1 MANASTDL
9 DNAEAQCQLNNNN
22 TRLAG
27 SSGHWETEVTSS
39 KLFECSRI
47 KALAEERDA
56 VQKKTFTKWV
66 NSHLARVSCRI
77 ADLYNDLRDGY
88 MLTRLLEVLSG
99 EMLPRPTRGRM
110 RIHCLEN
117 VDKALQFLKEQRVHL
132 ENVGS
137 HDIVDGNHRLTLGLI
152 WTIILRFQIQVIKIE
167 CDDNRE
173 TRSAKD
179 ALLLWCQMKTAG
191 YSEVHIQN
199 FTTCWRDGLAFN
211 ALIHRH
217 RPDLIEF
224 HKLIRSNATY
234 NLQQAFN
241 IAEQNLGLT
250 KLLDPEDV
258 NTENPDEKSII
269 TYVVSY
275 YHYFSKMKAL
285 RVEGKRVGKV
295 LDNAIE
301 GQKMIDRYEALASE
315 LLEWIEKT
323 IGIISNQKFAN
334 SLTGV
339 QQQLQA
345 FTTYCTIEKP
355 IKFQE
360 KGNLEVLLF
369 TIQSKLRAN
378 NQKPYV
384 PHEGKLISDINKAW
398 ERLEKAE
405 HERGV
410 ALRQELIRQEK
421 LELLAQRFDHKTTMR
436 QAWLNENQ
444 RLVSQD
450 NFGYDLPAVEAA
462 MKKHEAIEADIS
474 SYEERIGVVVELAGE
489 METEGYYDIRRISAR
504 KENILG
510 QWSLLKELVV
520 GRKARL
526 EKNLALQKNF
536 QDMVYM
542 IDWMEDMQVQL
553 LSKDFGKH
561 LLEVDDLLQKHSLQ
575 EADII
580 VQAERVQT
588 LNTAALKF
596 TTIEGYQPCDPQV
609 ICNRVNHVSTCLEE
623 LKQLAAK
630 RRSEL
635 EESQHLWA
643 FFQEVEE
650 SEAWIREKSSILATQ
665 TCGKDLSSVLR
676 LLQKH
681 KTLAG
686 ELLARRSLLQQ
697 TMKKGKQILMEK
709 SFGTRD
715 IQERIMEVKGEW
727 KRLEDQAAQRLG
739 HLQEALNFFQFSTE
753 TDDLL
758 AWLQDA
764 YRLVSSEDFGHDEYS
779 TQSLLKK
786 HRGVREAVD
795 KHRLHVVTLRKH
807 MVALPLHYRELNEVQ
822 SRMGE
827 AEQLYAEV
835 AEVAVLRQQWLHD
848 ALAVY
853 LMFSEVNACE
863 VWIDEKEQWL
873 NKMEVPERLEDV
885 EVIAHRFESLDQ
897 EMNSLMGRILDV
909 NQIVQQLLD
918 SGHPSSTEVRGCQ
931 DHLNSRWNRIVEMV
945 EQKKDHLDSV
955 LRLQNYLLECAEI
968 KSQIQEKRK
977 AIDTT
982 QYVGSDLGG
991 VLALQRRLSTMEGAL
1006 AVLEP
1011 KLLHLQ
1017 QEAEELAIS
1026 HPAKAMEVLEPFE
1039 GISVEWEELKRTLQG
1054 CEDSL
1059 IVAGRLQQF
1068 IQDLDCFLT
1077 WLVQTQTA
1085 AASDELPNALEE
1097 AERLINCHAAL
1108 KEEIG
1113 RYEED
1118 YERLQAVN
1126 ELLEAEEAPLPYAA
1140 LQQWLQKLDVGWNKL
1155 LEMWESR
1162 REVLVQAHIFH
1173 LFLRD
1178 VKQAEAFLNN
1188 QESALAHIEL
1198 PTTVETVEAAIKK
1211 HKDFTTTMELN
1222 LHRIKAVIEAGE
1234 SLISQSNIYSDRIKE
1249 RVDTLANRGNQNRE
1263 LAQQWLERLN
1273 GQWGLQRLLQD
1284 CHELGDWVAEKML
1297 MARDTSRDETQK
1309 LHKKWLKHQA
1319 FMAELA
1325 QNKEW
1330 LEKIER
1336 EGQQLIQEKP
1346 ELSPVVRRKLGEIR
1360 ECWQDLES
1368 TTQAKARQL
1377 FEANRADL
1385 LVQSYTSLDHRLH
1398 QLEGQLCYVDQGQDL
1413 TSVNKQLKKLQ
1424 TMECQM
1430 EEWYKEVGE
1439 LQVAAASIPQ
1449 QGQVMDT
1456 VSERQA
1462 AVETRIVRL
1471 IEPLKE
1477 RRRILLASKE
1487 VHQVGRDLEDEI
1499 LWVQERLPAATS
1511 QEHGS
1516 SLQAVQQLMKK
1527 NQTLQRELQGHR
1539 ARVEDV
1545 LERANVI
1552 ASIRSPEA
1560 DCVRAG
1566 LEQLSRL
1573 WGLLW
1578 AETERRQLV
1587 LDAMYQA
1594 QQYYFDTAEVEAWL
1608 SEQELHMMNEE
1619 KGKDEPST
1627 LQLLKKHLALEQTIE
1642 DYAETIGLLSQQ
1654 CRQLLE
1660 MGHPDSEQISKRQS
1674 QMDRL
1679 YVSLKDLVEERKSR
1693 LEQQY
1698 WLYQLNHEVDELE
1711 QWIAEREV
1719 VASSPELGQ
1728 DFEHV
1733 TILQEK
1739 FTEFASETGSL
1750 GQERVTAVNQMVDE
1764 LIDYGHAEAATI
1776 AEWKDGVNE
1785 AWADLLEL
1793 METRAQMLAA
1803 SHQLHKFFAD
1813 CREVLAQIDDK
1824 QRRLPEVRARQ
1835 GGTANTSTLQRLMH
1849 SFEHDIQLLVTQVR
1863 QLQESAGQLRT
1874 IYAGQK
1880 AEAIA
1885 GREQEVMY
1893 CWKELLTSCEEC
1905 RVQITTATDKL
1916 RFFGVVRDQIMWM
1929 DSIIS
1934 QIGTGDNPSIPPSD
1948 IMGSGLS
1955 GPFRDVSSV
1964 EVLMNYHQSL
1974 KSEVEARSKS
1984 VLQCVEMGKTLLAAR
1999 NPAAEE
2005 IKEKLDTVVAKQYEL
2020 SEKWDKHWEVLQH
2033 MLEVHQFAQEAVV
2046 AEAWLTAQEPFI
2058 NSKELGASVDEVEQL
2073 IRRHEA
2079 FRKAAAT
2086 WEERFSSLRRLTTV
2100 EKMKAEQSKL
2110 PPTPLL
2116 GRKVFLDPQETS
2128 PARSQGSPLMRR
2140 IIYEQAEPRAE
2151 RPPQEPSPS
2160 YVARRLGSTV
2170 ANYTPIM
2177 NGSSSYRSSLE
2188 ARTIPEMGGVVGGV
2202 VGVAA
2207 SLGTAAMEARGVA
2220 TNLGT
2225 TAAMEVR
2232 GVAAGLGT
2240 ASSEASGLAA
2250 GLVTPAVEAKGIA
2263 ASLVTGA
2270 AAAVE
2275 VKASQY
2281 LRQPK
2286 IKHMDDMVTP
2296 MLVACRLEKAREK
2309 EVREREQRE
2318 RERDIVLM
2326 EPAPVMPVMAE
2337 VVLQEMGREGMGRER
2352 LNSEPSSRD
2361 HRAGSSRSEPQ
2372 QRDRDRDSRDSRDS
2386 HREARLERQHS
2397 SEALMIQARRDELP
2411 QEVWRERAERKE
2423 RKLERQTSSE
2433 QEGHGHEGRRKDRHR
2448 TERQE
2453 SSEHDTAK
2461 EQSDRR
2467 STEKRSG
2474 GQTLFDI
2481 VEQLKEREAA
2491 TARGEVPK
2499 VPNGVPEKSSGRPD
2513 RPRARDRPKPRRRPR
2528 PKDPSAGE
2536 ATTTRRSRSAPEP
2549 GMAQSVSPSVPQPPS
2564 HTAHHEG
2571 FLFRKLDIETMRKSS
2586 NSRSWVNLYCVLN
2599 KGEIGFYKD
2608 AKNTTT
2614 PYNNEPMLNLGH
2626 CHCDVTLGYKK
2637 KKNVFTLK
2645 TKDGSEFLFH
2655 AKDESQDDLKAWTTN
2670 INKSIAEHE
2679 EIAKWG
2685 QTQPTTSSTDEGT
2698 RRDGSKA
2705 DNKSERGEKSDR
2717 GERPERAER
2726 SERSD
2731 KGETKSDTKRSEKS
2745 SKKK

>member
-1 MANASTDL
+1 EAGAMANASTDL
-9 DNAEAQCQLNNNN
+9 DNAEAQRQLNNNN
-22 TRLAG
+22 RPASTG
-27 SSGHWETEVTSS
+27 FWETETTSA

-47 KALAEERDA
+47 KALADERDA

-77 ADLYNDLRDGY
+77 SDLYNDLRDGY
-88 MLTRLLEVLSG
+88 MLIRLLEVLSG
-99 EMLPRPTRGRM
+99 ELLPRPTRGRM

-167 CDDNRE
+167 TEDNRE

-191 YSEVHIQN
+191 YPEVNIHN

-224 HKLIRSNATY
+224 HKLTRSNATH

-241 IAEQNLGLT
+241 TAEQSLGLT

-285 RVEGKRVGKV
+285 IVEGKRIGKV

-301 GQKMIDRYEALASE
+301 AEKIVRRYEALASD
-315 LLEWIEKT
+315 LLEWIERT
-323 IGIISNQKFAN
+323 ISIISNQKFAN
-334 SLTGV
+334 SLSGV

-355 IKFQE
+355 NKFQE

-378 NQKPYV
+378 NQKPYM
-384 PHEGKLISDINKAW
+384 PHDGKLISDINKAW

-410 ALRQELIRQEK
+410 SLRKELIRQEK

-462 MKKHEAIEADIS
+462 MKKHEAIEADIW
-474 SYEERIGVVVELAGE
+474 SYEERISVVVELATE
-489 METEGYYDIRRISAR
+489 MESEGYYDIRRILAR
-504 KENILG
+504 KENIYG

-526 EKNLALQKNF
+526 EKNLALQKTF
-536 QDMVYM
+536 QEMVYM
-542 IDWMEDMQVQL
+542 IDWMEEMQL
-553 LSKDFGKH
+553 LSKDYGKH
-561 LLEVDDLLQKHSLQ
+561 LLEVEDMLQKQSLQ
-575 EADII
+575 EADISI
-580 VQAERVQT
+580 QADRVQT

-609 ICNRVNHVSTCLEE
+609 ICNRVNHVNTCLEE

-630 RRSEL
+630 RRLEL
-635 EESQHLWA
+635 EDSRELWA

-650 SEAWIREKSSILATQ
+650 SENWIREKTSILATQ
-665 TCGKDLSSVLR
+665 SCGKDLSSVLR

-681 KTLAG
+681 KTVAG
-686 ELLARRSLLQQ
+686 ELLARRALLQQ
-697 TMKKGKQILMEK
+697 TMKKGKQILTQK
-709 SFGTRD
+709 SFGTAG
-715 IQERIMEVKGEW
+715 IQERLMEVKADW
-727 KRLEDQAAQRLG
+727 KRLEDQATQRLCN
-739 HLQEALNFFQFSTE
+739 LQEALDFFQFSTE

-786 HRGVREAVD
+786 HRGVRESVD
-795 KHRLHVVTLRKH
+795 KHRVQVVGLRKH
-807 MVALPLHYRELNEVQ
+807 MVALPMHYRELDEVRA
-822 SRMGE
+822 RM
-827 AEQLYAEV
+827 AETEQFYTEV

-853 LMFSEVNACE
+853 RMFSEVNACE

-873 NKMEVPERLEDV
+873 NRMEVPERLEDV

-931 DHLNSRWNRIVEMV
+931 DHLNSRWNRIVELV
-945 EQKKDHLDSV
+945 EQKKDHLDSI
-955 LRLQNYLLECAEI
+955 LRIQNYLLECTEI
-968 KSQIQEKRK
+968 KSQIQDKRK
-977 AIDTT
+977 AIDAT
-982 QYVGSDLGG
+982 QYVGSDLGS

-1017 QEAEELAIS
+1017 EEAEELATS
-1026 HPAKAMEVLEPFE
+1026 HPDKAVDILVPFE

-1059 IVAGRLQQF
+1059 TVAGRLQQF
-1068 IQDLDCFLT
+1068 IQDLDSFLT

-1085 AASDELPNALEE
+1085 AASDELPNALED
-1097 AERLINCHAAL
+1097 AERLINQHAAL

-1126 ELLEAEEAPLPYAA
+1126 ELLETDEAPLPHGA
-1140 LQQWLQKLDVGWNKL
+1140 LQQWLHKLDVGWNKL

-1188 QESALAHIEL
+1188 QESALAHVEL

-1211 HKDFTTTMELN
+1211 HKDFTTTMEIN

-1234 SLISQSNIYSDRIKE
+1234 SLISQNNIYSERIRE
-1249 RVDTLANRGNQNRE
+1249 RVDLLANRGNQNRE
-1263 LAQQWLERLN
+1263 HAQQWLRKLN
-1273 GQWGLQRLLQD
+1273 DQWEHQRFLQD
-1284 CHELGDWVAEKML
+1284 CHEIGDWVAEKML
-1297 MARDTSRDETQK
+1297 MARDTSCDEAQK
-1309 LHKKWLKHQA
+1309 LHKKWLKHQT

-1330 LEKIER
+1330 LDKIEK
-1336 EGQQLIQEKP
+1336 EGQRLMQEKP
-1346 ELSPVVRRKLGEIR
+1346 DMSALVKKKLEEIR

-1385 LVQSYTSLDHRLH
+1385 LVQNYSNLDQRLE
-1398 QLEGQLCYVDQGQDL
+1398 QLEGQLSHVDYGQDL
-1413 TSVNKQLKKLQ
+1413 TTVNKQLKKLQ

-1439 LQVAAASIPQ
+1439 LQAQAASIPQ
-1449 QGQVMDT
+1449 QGQVEK

-1462 AVETRIVRL
+1462 GVETRIVRL

-1499 LWVQERLPAATS
+1499 LWIQERLPVATS
-1511 QEHGS
+1511 QEHGT

-1527 NQTLQRELQGHR
+1527 NQSLQRELQGHR
-1539 ARVEDV
+1539 GRVEDV
-1545 LERANVI
+1545 LERAGVI

-1560 DCVRAG
+1560 DSIRAG
-1566 LEQLSRL
+1566 MEQLHQL
-1573 WGLLW
+1573 WEVLW
-1578 AETERRQLV
+1578 TETEHRQLR
-1587 LDAMYQA
+1587 LDVMYQA
-1594 QQYYFDTAEVEAWL
+1594 QQFYFDAGEVEAWL

-1619 KGKDEPST
+1619 TGKDEAST
-1627 LQLLKKHLALEQTIE
+1627 LQLLKKQLALEQTIE
-1642 DYAETIGLLSQQ
+1642 DYAETIGMLSQ
-1654 CRQLLE
+1654 
-1660 MGHPDSEQISKRQS
+1660 HEQISKHQS
-1674 QMDRL
+1674 QIDRL
-1679 YVSLKDLVEERKSR
+1679 YVSLKDLAEERKSR

-1698 WLYQLNHEVDELE
+1698 WLYQLNREVDELE

-1719 VASSPELGQ
+1719 IASSTELGQ

-1739 FTEFASETGSL
+1739 FTEFAAETGSL

-1764 LIDYGHAEAATI
+1764 LIDYGHADAATI

-1793 METRAQMLAA
+1793 METRGQMLAA
-1803 SHQLHKFFAD
+1803 SHQLHKFFSD
-1813 CREVLAQIDDK
+1813 CREVYTQH
-1824 QRRLPEVRARQ
+1824 LPDM
-1835 GGTANTSTLQRLMH
+1835 TASTLTAVTETTA
-1849 SFEHDIQLLVTQVR
+1849 SFF
-1863 QLQESAGQLRT
+1863 ESAAQLRT
-1874 IYAGQK
+1874 VYAGEK

-1885 GREQEVMY
+1885 MQEHEVMQA
-1893 CWKELLTSCEEC
+1893 WKELLISCEDC
-1905 RVQITTATDKL
+1905 RMQITTATDKL
-1916 RFFGVVRDQIMWM
+1916 RFFGMVRDQLIAL
-1929 DSIIS
+1929 
-1934 QIGTGDNPSIPPSD
+1934 
-1948 IMGSGLS
+1948 MGYGLS
-1955 GPFRDVSSV
+1955 GTCRDVSSV

-1974 KSEVEARSKS
+1974 KSEVEARNKS
-1984 VLQCVEMGKTLLAAR
+1984 VLQCIEMGKTLLAAR
-1999 NPAAEE
+1999 NPASEE
-2005 IKEKLDTVVAKQYEL
+2005 IKEKLEKVLAKQQEL
-2020 SEKWDKHWEVLQH
+2020 TEKWDKHWEELQH

-2046 AEAWLTAQEPFI
+2046 AEAWLTAQEPFLS
-2058 NSKELGASVDEVEQL
+2058 SKELGGSVDEVEQL

-2100 EKMKAEQSKL
+2100 
-2110 PPTPLL
+2110 
-2116 GRKVFLDPQETS
+2116 RETS
-2128 PARSQGSPLMRR
+2128 QPN
-2140 IIYEQAEPRAE
+2140 PR
-2151 RPPQEPSPS
+2151 
-2160 YVARRLGSTV
+2160 
-2170 ANYTPIM
+2170 
-2177 NGSSSYRSSLE
+2177 
-2188 ARTIPEMGGVVGGV
+2188 
-2202 VGVAA
+2202 
-2207 SLGTAAMEARGVA
+2207 
-2220 TNLGT
+2220 
-2225 TAAMEVR
+2225 VR
-2232 GVAAGLGT
+2232 GIQSCSRMALAEF
-2240 ASSEASGLAA
+2240 SSNMEYWDCWS
-2250 GLVTPAVEAKGIA
+2250 
-2263 ASLVTGA
+2263 
-2270 AAAVE
+2270 
-2275 VKASQY
+2275 
-2281 LRQPK
+2281 
-2286 IKHMDDMVTP
+2286 
-2296 MLVACRLEKAREK
+2296 
-2309 EVREREQRE
+2309 
-2318 RERDIVLM
+2318 ERDGRGG
-2326 EPAPVMPVMAE
+2326 APGARWRKGTPK
-2337 VVLQEMGREGMGRER
+2337 
-2352 LNSEPSSRD
+2352 
-2361 HRAGSSRSEPQ
+2361 
-2372 QRDRDRDSRDSRDS
+2372 QRGGRDSWS
-2386 HREARLERQHS
+2386 
-2397 SEALMIQARRDELP
+2397 
-2411 QEVWRERAERKE
+2411 V
-2423 RKLERQTSSE
+2423 
-2433 QEGHGHEGRRKDRHR
+2433 HGV
-2448 TERQE
+2448 
-2453 SSEHDTAK
+2453 
-2461 EQSDRR
+2461 
-2467 STEKRSG
+2467 
-2474 GQTLFDI
+2474 I
-2481 VEQLKEREAA
+2481 WV
-2491 TARGEVPK
+2491 VM
-2499 VPNGVPEKSSGRPD
+2499 VKSS
-2513 RPRARDRPKPRRRPR
+2513 AF
-2528 PKDPSAGE
+2528 
-2536 ATTTRRSRSAPEP
+2536 
-2549 GMAQSVSPSVPQPPS
+2549 SPT
-2564 HTAHHEG
+2564 HY
-2571 FLFRKLDIETMRKSS
+2571 
-2586 NSRSWVNLYCVLN
+2586 SRSWVNLYCVLN
-2599 KGEIGFYKD
+2599 KGELGFYKD
-2608 AKNTTT
+2608 AKNTST
-2614 PYNNEPMLNLGH
+2614 PYNNEPLINLSR
-2626 CHCDVTLGYKK
+2626 CACDINSGYKK

-2645 TKDGSEFLFH
+2645 TNDGSEFLFH
-2655 AKDESQDDLKAWTTN
+2655 AKDEVSCFFFNHPNFHIYFQFCANFGPTL
-2670 INKSIAEHE
+2670 IQS
-2679 EIAKWG
+2679 G
-2685 QTQPTTSSTDEGT
+2685 QTHPTTSSTDEGT
-2698 RRDGSKA
+2698 RRDGSRA
-2705 DNKSERGEKSDR
+2705 GGSERGEKSDR
-2717 GERPERAER
+2717 ADGG
-2726 SERSD
+2726 SVRSD
-2731 KGETKSDTKRSEKS
+2731 KGEKPEKKTG
-2745 SKKK
+2745 KKK

>member
-1 MANASTDL
+1 
-9 DNAEAQCQLNNNN
+9 
-22 TRLAG
+22 
-27 SSGHWETEVTSS
+27 
-39 KLFECSRI
+39 
-47 KALAEERDA
+47 
-56 VQKKTFTKWV
+56 
-66 NSHLARVSCRI
+66 
-77 ADLYNDLRDGY
+77 
-88 MLTRLLEVLSG
+88 
-99 EMLPRPTRGRM
+99 
-110 RIHCLEN
+110 
-117 VDKALQFLKEQRVHL
+117 
-132 ENVGS
+132 
-137 HDIVDGNHRLTLGLI
+137 
-152 WTIILRFQIQVIKIE
+152 
-167 CDDNRE
+167 
-173 TRSAKD
+173 
-179 ALLLWCQMKTAG
+179 MKTAG
-191 YSEVHIQN
+191 YPEVNIHN

-224 HKLIRSNATY
+224 HKLTRSNATH

-241 IAEQNLGLT
+241 IAEQSLGLT

-285 RVEGKRVGKV
+285 IVEGKRIGKV

-301 GQKMIDRYEALASE
+301 AEKIIRRYEALASD
-315 LLEWIEKT
+315 LLEWIERT
-323 IGIISNQKFAN
+323 ISIISNQKFAN
-334 SLTGV
+334 SLSGV

-384 PHEGKLISDINKAW
+384 PHDGKLISDINKAW

-410 ALRQELIRQEK
+410 ALRKELIRQEK

-462 MKKHEAIEADIS
+462 MKKHEAIEADIL
-474 SYEERIGVVVELAGE
+474 SYEERISVVVELATE
-489 METEGYYDIRRISAR
+489 MESEGYYDIRRISAR

-510 QWSLLKELVV
+510 QWTLLKELVV

-526 EKNLALQKNF
+526 EKNLALQKTF
-536 QDMVYM
+536 QEMVYM
-542 IDWMEDMQVQL
+542 IDWMEEMQVKL
-553 LSKDFGKH
+553 LSKDYGKH
-561 LLEVDDLLQKHSLQ
+561 LLEVEDMLQKQSLQ
-575 EADII
+575 EADISI
-580 VQAERVQT
+580 QAERVQT

-609 ICNRVNHVSTCLEE
+609 ICNRVNHVNTCLEE

-630 RRSEL
+630 RRLEL
-635 EESQHLWA
+635 EDSRELWA

-650 SEAWIREKSSILATQ
+650 SEAWIREKTSILATQ
-665 TCGKDLSSVLR
+665 SCGKDLSSVLR

-686 ELLARRSLLQQ
+686 ELLARRALLQQ
-697 TMKKGKQILMEK
+697 TMKKGKQILTQK
-709 SFGTRD
+709 SFGTAG
-715 IQERIMEVKGEW
+715 IQERLMEAKAEW
-727 KRLEDQAAQRLG
+727 KRLEDQAAQRLCN
-739 HLQEALNFFQFSTE
+739 LQEALDFFQFSTE

-758 AWLQDA
+758 AWLQDT

-786 HRGVREAVD
+786 HRGVRESID
-795 KHRLHVVTLRKH
+795 KHRVQVVGLRKH
-807 MVALPLHYRELNEVQ
+807 MVALPLYYRELDEVRA
-822 SRMGE
+822 RMSE
-827 AEQLYAEV
+827 TEQLYTEV

-853 LMFSEVNACE
+853 RMFSEVNACE

-873 NKMEVPERLEDV
+873 NQIEVPERLEDV

-931 DHLNSRWNRIVEMV
+931 DHLNSRWNRIVELV
-945 EQKKDHLDSV
+945 EQKKDHLDSI
-955 LRLQNYLLECAEI
+955 LRIQNYLLECTEI
-968 KSQIQEKRK
+968 KSQIQDKRK
-977 AIDTT
+977 AIDAT
-982 QYVGSDLGG
+982 QYVGSDLGS

-1011 KLLHLQ
+1011 KLLRLQ
-1017 QEAEELAIS
+1017 EDAEELATS
-1026 HPAKAMEVLEPFE
+1026 HPDKAVDILVPFE

-1059 IVAGRLQQF
+1059 TVAGRLQQF
-1068 IQDLDCFLT
+1068 IQDLDSFLT

-1085 AASDELPNALEE
+1085 AASDELPNALED
-1097 AERLINCHAAL
+1097 AERLINQHAAL

-1126 ELLEAEEAPLPYAA
+1126 ELLESEEAPLPHGA
-1140 LQQWLQKLDVGWNKL
+1140 LQQWLHKLDVGWNKL

-1188 QESALAHIEL
+1188 QESALAHVEL

-1234 SLISQSNIYSDRIKE
+1234 SLISQNNIYSERIRE
-1249 RVDTLANRGNQNRE
+1249 RVDLLANRGNQNRE
-1263 LAQQWLERLN
+1263 HAKQWLHKLN
-1273 GQWGLQRLLQD
+1273 DQWELQRFLQD
-1284 CHELGDWVAEKML
+1284 CHEIGDWVAEKML
-1297 MARDTSRDETQK
+1297 MARDTSHDETQK
-1309 LHKKWLKHQA
+1309 LHKKWLKHQT

-1330 LEKIER
+1330 LDKIES
-1336 EGQQLIQEKP
+1336 EGQRLMQEKP
-1346 ELSPVVRRKLGEIR
+1346 ELSALVKKKLEEIR

-1385 LVQSYTSLDHRLH
+1385 LVQSYSSLDQRLE
-1398 QLEGQLCYVDQGQDL
+1398 QLEGQLAHVDYGQDL
-1413 TSVNKQLKKLQ
+1413 TTVNKQLKKLQ
-1424 TMECQM
+1424 TMECHM
-1430 EEWYKEVGE
+1430 EQWYKEVGD
-1439 LQVAAASIPQ
+1439 LQAQAASIPQ
-1449 QGQVMDT
+1449 QGEVMEK
-1456 VSERQA
+1456 VSEKQVG
-1462 AVETRIVRL
+1462 VETRIVRL

-1499 LWVQERLPAATS
+1499 LWIQERLPMATS
-1511 QEHGS
+1511 QEHGT

-1527 NQTLQRELQGHR
+1527 NQSLQKELHGHR

-1545 LERANVI
+1545 LERAGVI

-1560 DCVRAG
+1560 DSIRDG
-1566 LEQLSRL
+1566 MEQLHHL
-1573 WGLLW
+1573 WEVLW
-1578 AETERRQLV
+1578 AETERRQLM

-1594 QQYYFDTAEVEAWL
+1594 QQYYFDVGEVEAWL

-1619 KGKDEPST
+1619 TGKDEAST
-1627 LQLLKKHLALEQTIE
+1627 LQLLKKQLALEQTIE

-1660 MGHPDSEQISKRQS
+1660 LGHPDCEQISKRQS
-1674 QMDRL
+1674 QIDRL

-1698 WLYQLNHEVDELE
+1698 WLFQLNREVDELE

-1719 VASSPELGQ
+1719 IASSTELGQ

-1739 FTEFASETGSL
+1739 FTEFAAETGSL

-1764 LIDYGHAEAATI
+1764 LIDYGHADAATI

-1793 METRAQMLAA
+1793 METRGQMLAA
-1803 SHQLHKFFAD
+1803 SHQLHKFFSD
-1813 CREVLAQIDDK
+1813 CREVFAQIEDK
-1824 QRRLPEVRARQ
+1824 QRRLPEVRACQ
-1835 GGTANTSTLQRLMH
+1835 GGTSNTSTLQRLMQT
-1849 SFEHDIQLLVTQVR
+1849 FEHDIQLLVAQVR
-1863 QLQESAGQLRT
+1863 QLQESAAQLRT
-1874 IYAGQK
+1874 VYAGEK

-1885 GREQEVMY
+1885 MQEHEVMQA
-1893 CWKELLTSCEEC
+1893 WKELLISCEDC
-1905 RVQITTATDKL
+1905 RMQITTATDKL
-1916 RFFGVVRDQIMWM
+1916 RFFGMVRDQLMWM
-1929 DSIIS
+1929 DSIIC
-1934 QIGTGDNPSIPPSD
+1934 QIGTGEKPSSFLRAL
-1948 IMGSGLS
+1948 MGYGLS
-1955 GPFRDVSSV
+1955 GACRDVSSV

-1974 KSEVEARSKS
+1974 KSEVEARNKS
-1984 VLQCVEMGKTLLAAR
+1984 VLQCIEMGKTLLAAR
-1999 NPAAEE
+1999 NPASEE
-2005 IKEKLDTVVAKQYEL
+2005 IKEKLEKVLAKQQEL
-2020 SEKWDKHWEVLQH
+2020 TEKWDRHWEELQQ

-2058 NSKELGASVDEVEQL
+2058 SSNELGGSVDEVEQL

-2100 EKMKAEQSKL
+2100 EKIKAEQSKL

-2116 GRKVFLDPQETS
+2116 GRKVFLDPQDSS
-2128 PARSQGSPLMRR
+2128 PARSSPSSIIRQT
-2140 IIYEQAEPRAE
+2140 IYEQGDARLE
-2151 RPPQEPSPS
+2151 RITPQPSPS
-2160 YVARRLGSTV
+2160 SVARRLGSTV

-2177 NGSSSYRSSLE
+2177 NGAATYRLQE
-2188 ARTIPEMGGVVGGV
+2188 ARNAGIV
-2202 VGVAA
+2202 
-2207 SLGTAAMEARGVA
+2207 
-2220 TNLGT
+2220 
-2225 TAAMEVR
+2225 

-2240 ASSEASGLAA
+2240 AMEHK
-2250 GLVTPAVEAKGIA
+2250 VTQLRAEFKAQTSHQKIEHIH
-2263 ASLVTGA
+2263 
-2270 AAAVE
+2270 E
-2275 VKASQY
+2275 VVHP
-2281 LRQPK
+2281 L
-2286 IKHMDDMVTP
+2286 
-2296 MLVACRLEKAREK
+2296 LE
-2309 EVREREQRE
+2309 RE
-2318 RERDIVLM
+2318 RERYH
-2326 EPAPVMPVMAE
+2326 ENVMAE
-2337 VVLQEMGREGMGRER
+2337 VVLQEPGGGRER
-2352 LNSEPSSRD
+2352 LNSVVGGS
-2361 HRAGSSRSEPQ
+2361 GSSRSELLVEQHPPP
-2372 QRDRDRDSRDSRDS
+2372 
-2386 HREARLERQHS
+2386 RESRLERQLS
-2397 SEALMIQARRDELP
+2397 TEQLIQARRDELP
-2411 QEVWRERAERKE
+2411 QEVWRERAERAE
-2423 RKLERQTSSE
+2423 RRLERQTSSE
-2433 QEGHGHEGRRKDRHR
+2433 QEGHEVRRRDRHR
-2448 TERQE
+2448 LERQE
-2453 SSEHDTAK
+2453 SSEHEAR

-2467 STEKRSG
+2467 SGGGEKRS
-2474 GQTLFDI
+2474 TLAEI
-2481 VEQLKEREAA
+2481 VEQLQEREAA
-2491 TARGEVPK
+2491 QARGEIPRL
-2499 VPNGVPEKSSGRPD
+2499 PNGLPEKSSRPD

-2528 PKDPSAGE
+2528 PKETTAGE
-2536 ATTTRRSRSAPEP
+2536 TRRSRSAP
-2549 GMAQSVSPSVPQPPS
+2549 AQSSPPVPLPPT
-2564 HTAHHEG
+2564 HTAQHEG
-2571 FLFRKLDIETMRKSS
+2571 FLFRKIDIDGQKKSS

-2599 KGEIGFYKD
+2599 KGELGFYKD

-2614 PYNNEPMLNLGH
+2614 PYNNEPLINLSR
-2626 CHCDVTLGYKK
+2626 CACDINNGYKK

-2655 AKDESQDDLKAWTTN
+2655 AKDEDDLKIWIT
-2670 INKSIAEHE
+2670 SITASISEHE
-2679 EIAKWG
+2679 EIAKRG
-2685 QTQPTTSSTDEGT
+2685 QTHPTTSSTDEGT
-2698 RRDGSKA
+2698 RRDGSRA
-2705 DNKSERGEKSDR
+2705 GGSERGEKSDR
-2717 GERPERAER
+2717 ADGG
-2726 SERSD
+2726 SVRSD
-2731 KGETKSDTKRSEKS
+2731 KGEKPEKKTG
-2745 SKKK
+2745 KKK

>member
-1 MANASTDL
+1 MASASTDL
-9 DNAEAQCQLNNNN
+9 DNAEAQRQLNNNN
-22 TRLAG
+22 RPTSTG
-27 SSGHWETEVTSS
+27 FWETETTSS

-47 KALAEERDA
+47 KALADERDA

-66 NSHLARVSCRI
+66 NAHLARVSCRI
-77 ADLYNDLRDGY
+77 SDLYNDLRDGY

-99 EMLPRPTRGRM
+99 ELLPRPTRGRM

-167 CDDNRE
+167 TEDNRE

-191 YSEVHIQN
+191 YPEVNIHN

-224 HKLIRSNATY
+224 HKLTRSNATH

-241 IAEQNLGLT
+241 IAEQSLGLA

-285 RVEGKRVGKV
+285 IVEGKRIGKV

-301 GQKMIDRYEALASE
+301 AEKVIQRYDALASE

-323 IGIISNQKFAN
+323 ISIISNQKFAN

-410 ALRQELIRQEK
+410 ALRKELIRQEK

-474 SYEERIGVVVELAGE
+474 SYEERIGVVVELAAE
-489 METEGYYDIRRISAR
+489 MEAEGYYDIRRILAR

-520 GRKARL
+520 GRKTRL
-526 EKNLALQKNF
+526 EKNLALQKTF
-536 QDMVYM
+536 QEMVYM
-542 IDWMEDMQVQL
+542 IDWMEEMQVQL
-553 LSKDFGKH
+553 LSKDYGKH
-561 LLEVDDLLQKHSLQ
+561 LLEVEDLLQKHGLQ
-575 EADII
+575 EADIS

-623 LKQLAAK
+623 LKQLAGK

-635 EESQHLWA
+635 EDSRELWA

-650 SEAWIREKSSILATQ
+650 SEVWIREKTSILATQ
-665 TCGKDLSSVLR
+665 SCGKDLSSVLR

-681 KTLAG
+681 KGLAG
-686 ELLARRSLLQQ
+686 ELLARRALLQQ
-697 TMKKGKQILMEK
+697 TMKKGKQILTQK
-709 SFGTRD
+709 SFGTAG
-715 IQERIMEVKGEW
+715 IQERLMDVKGEW
-727 KRLEDQAAQRLG
+727 RRLEDQAAQRLG
-739 HLQEALNFFQFSTE
+739 HLQEALNFFQFTAE
-753 TDDLL
+753 MDDLL
-758 AWLQDA
+758 AWLQDE

-786 HRGVREAVD
+786 HRSVREDID
-795 KHRLHVVTLRKH
+795 KHRLHVVALHKH
-807 MVALPLHYRELNEVQ
+807 MVALPLQYRELEEVQ
-822 SRMGE
+822 MRLGE
-827 AEQLYAEV
+827 VEQLYTEV

-853 LMFSEVNACE
+853 RMFSEVNACE
-863 VWIDEKEQWL
+863 VWIDEKEQWM
-873 NKMEVPERLEDV
+873 NRMEVPERLEDM
-885 EVIAHRFESLDQ
+885 EVVAHRFESLDQ

-931 DHLNSRWNRIVEMV
+931 DHLNSRWNHMV
-945 EQKKDHLDSV
+945 ELVEHKKDHLDSN
-955 LRLQNYLLECAEI
+955 LRIQNYLLECTEI

-977 AIDTT
+977 AIDAT
-982 QYVGSDLGG
+982 QYVGSDLGS

-1011 KLLHLQ
+1011 KLIHLQ
-1017 QEAEELAIS
+1017 QEAEELATS
-1026 HPAKAMEVLEPFE
+1026 HPNKAMEILVPFE

-1059 IVAGRLQQF
+1059 TVAGRLQQF
-1068 IQDLDCFLT
+1068 IQDLDSFLT

-1085 AASDELPNALEE
+1085 AASDELPNTLEE
-1097 AERLINCHAAL
+1097 AERLINLHAAL

-1126 ELLEAEEAPLPYAA
+1126 ELLESEDAPLPYAA
-1140 LQQWLQKLDVGWNKL
+1140 LQQWLRKLDVGWNKL

-1188 QESALAHIEL
+1188 QESALAHVEL
-1198 PTTVETVEAAIKK
+1198 PTTVETVEGAIKK
-1211 HKDFTTTMELN
+1211 HKEFTTTMELN

-1234 SLISQSNIYSDRIKE
+1234 SLISQSNIYSERIRE
-1249 RVDTLANRGNQNRE
+1249 RVDLLAIRGNQNRE
-1263 LAQQWLERLN
+1263 LAQQWLSKLN
-1273 GQWGLQRLLQD
+1273 DQWELQRFLQD

-1297 MARDTSRDETQK
+1297 MAREASRDETQK

-1330 LEKIER
+1330 LDKIEK
-1336 EGQQLIQEKP
+1336 EGQKLMQEKP
-1346 ELSPVVRRKLGEIR
+1346 ELSSVVQQKLSEIR
-1360 ECWQDLES
+1360 ECWLDLES

-1377 FEANRADL
+1377 FESSRADL
-1385 LVQSYTSLDHRLH
+1385 LAQSYSSLDQRLQH
-1398 QLEGQLCYVDQGQDL
+1398 LEGQLAHEDYGQDL

-1424 TMECQM
+1424 
-1430 EEWYKEVGE
+1430 
-1439 LQVAAASIPQ
+1439 
-1449 QGQVMDT
+1449 
-1456 VSERQA
+1456 VSERWRTRWNSGIRKLETCRSRLRPSLSRS

-1499 LWVQERLPAATS
+1499 LWVQERLPMATL

-1527 NQTLQRELQGHR
+1527 NQSLQRELEGHR
-1539 ARVEDV
+1539 GRVEDV
-1545 LERANVI
+1545 LERAAVI

-1560 DCVRAG
+1560 ECVRAG
-1566 LEQLSRL
+1566 MEQLQQL
-1573 WGLLW
+1573 WEMLW
-1578 AETERRQLV
+1578 VETERRQLN

-1594 QQYYFDTAEVEAWL
+1594 QQYYFDITEVEAWL

-1627 LQLLKKHLALEQTIE
+1627 LQLLKKHLVLEQTIE

-1660 MGHPDSEQISKRQS
+1660 IGHPDSEQISKRQS
-1674 QMDRL
+1674 QIDRL
-1679 YVSLKDLVEERKSR
+1679 YVSLKDLVEERKCG

-1698 WLYQLNHEVDELE
+1698 WLFQLNREVDELE
-1711 QWIAEREV
+1711 QWIAEREMT
-1719 VASSPELGQ
+1719 ASSTELGQ

-1739 FTEFASETGSL
+1739 FTDFASETGRL
-1750 GQERVTAVNQMVDE
+1750 GQERVTAVNHMVDE
-1764 LIDYGHAEAATI
+1764 LIDYGHTDAATI

-1793 METRAQMLAA
+1793 IETRAQMLAA
-1803 SHQLHKFFAD
+1803 SHQLHKFFSD

-1824 QRRLPEVRARQ
+1824 QRRLPEVRALQ
-1835 GGTANTSTLQRLMH
+1835 DGSTNTSALQRLMKT
-1849 SFEHDIQLLVTQVR
+1849 FEHDIQLLVGQVR
-1863 QLQESAGQLRT
+1863 QLQESAAQLRT
-1874 IYAGQK
+1874 VYAGEK

-1885 GREQEVMY
+1885 LREHEVMQT
-1893 CWKELLTSCEEC
+1893 WKELLISCEEC

-1916 RFFGVVRDQIMWM
+1916 RFFGMVRDQLMWM
-1929 DSIIS
+1929 DSIIC
-1934 QIGTGDNPSIPPSD
+1934 QIGTGEKP
-1948 IMGSGLS
+1948 
-1955 GPFRDVSSV
+1955 RDVSSV

-1974 KSEVEARSKS
+1974 KSEVEVRNKS
-1984 VLQCVEMGKTLLAAR
+1984 MLQCIEMGKTLLAAR
-1999 NPAAEE
+1999 NPASEE
-2005 IKEKLDTVVAKQYEL
+2005 IKEKLEKVLAKQREL
-2020 SEKWDKHWEVLQH
+2020 TEKWDKHWEELQH

-2058 NSKELGASVDEVEQL
+2058 NSQELGGSVDEVEQL

-2100 EKMKAEQSKL
+2100 RVQTDRTLA
-2110 PPTPLL
+2110 
-2116 GRKVFLDPQETS
+2116 
-2128 PARSQGSPLMRR
+2128 ASPLPGHF
-2140 IIYEQAEPRAE
+2140 IGNNQIPR
-2151 RPPQEPSPS
+2151 
-2160 YVARRLGSTV
+2160 L
-2170 ANYTPIM
+2170 
-2177 NGSSSYRSSLE
+2177 
-2188 ARTIPEMGGVVGGV
+2188 
-2202 VGVAA
+2202 
-2207 SLGTAAMEARGVA
+2207 
-2220 TNLGT
+2220 
-2225 TAAMEVR
+2225 
-2232 GVAAGLGT
+2232 
-2240 ASSEASGLAA
+2240 
-2250 GLVTPAVEAKGIA
+2250 
-2263 ASLVTGA
+2263 
-2270 AAAVE
+2270 
-2275 VKASQY
+2275 
-2281 LRQPK
+2281 
-2286 IKHMDDMVTP
+2286 
-2296 MLVACRLEKAREK
+2296 
-2309 EVREREQRE
+2309 
-2318 RERDIVLM
+2318 
-2326 EPAPVMPVMAE
+2326 
-2337 VVLQEMGREGMGRER
+2337 
-2352 LNSEPSSRD
+2352 
-2361 HRAGSSRSEPQ
+2361 
-2372 QRDRDRDSRDSRDS
+2372 
-2386 HREARLERQHS
+2386 
-2397 SEALMIQARRDELP
+2397 
-2411 QEVWRERAERKE
+2411 
-2423 RKLERQTSSE
+2423 
-2433 QEGHGHEGRRKDRHR
+2433 
-2448 TERQE
+2448 
-2453 SSEHDTAK
+2453 
-2461 EQSDRR
+2461 
-2467 STEKRSG
+2467 
-2474 GQTLFDI
+2474 
-2481 VEQLKEREAA
+2481 
-2491 TARGEVPK
+2491 
-2499 VPNGVPEKSSGRPD
+2499 PNGFPEKTSRPD

-2528 PKDPSAGE
+2528 PKETTAGE
-2536 ATTTRRSRSAPEP
+2536 TRRSRSAP
-2549 GMAQSVSPSVPQPPS
+2549 AQSSPPVPQPPT
-2564 HTAHHEG
+2564 HTAQHEG
-2571 FLFRKLDIETMRKSS
+2571 FLFRKLDIESQKKSS

-2599 KGEIGFYKD
+2599 KGELGFYKD
-2608 AKNTTT
+2608 SKNITT
-2614 PYNNEPMLNLGH
+2614 PYNNEPLLSLSG
-2626 CHCDVTLGYKK
+2626 CACDITNGYKK
-2637 KKNVFTLK
+2637 KKNLGNATGNEAVLPYMV
-2645 TKDGSEFLFH
+2645 
-2655 AKDESQDDLKAWTTN
+2655 
-2670 INKSIAEHE
+2670 I
-2679 EIAKWG
+2679 
-2685 QTQPTTSSTDEGT
+2685 TS
-2698 RRDGSKA
+2698 R
-2705 DNKSERGEKSDR
+2705 
-2717 GERPERAER
+2717 
-2726 SERSD
+2726 
-2731 KGETKSDTKRSEKS
+2731 
-2745 SKKK
+2745 

>member
-1 MANASTDL
+1 GAMANASTDL
-9 DNAEAQCQLNNNN
+9 DNAEAQRQLNNNN
-22 TRLAG
+22 RP
-27 SSGHWETEVTSS
+27 SSTGFWETETTSA

-47 KALAEERDA
+47 KKLADERDA

-77 ADLYNDLRDGY
+77 SDLYNDLRDGY
-88 MLTRLLEVLSG
+88 MLIRLLEVLSG
-99 EMLPRPTRGRM
+99 ELLPRPTRGRM

-167 CDDNRE
+167 TEDNRE

-191 YSEVHIQN
+191 YPEVNIHN

-224 HKLIRSNATY
+224 HKLTRSNATH

-241 IAEQNLGLT
+241 IAEQSLGLT

-285 RVEGKRVGKV
+285 IVEGKRIGKV

-301 GQKMIDRYEALASE
+301 AEKIIRRYEALASD
-315 LLEWIEKT
+315 LLEWIERT
-323 IGIISNQKFAN
+323 ISIISNQKFAN
-334 SLTGV
+334 SLSGV

-378 NQKPYV
+378 NQKPYM
-384 PHEGKLISDINKAW
+384 PHDGKLISDINKAW

-410 ALRQELIRQEK
+410 ALRKELIRQEK

-462 MKKHEAIEADIS
+462 MKKHEAIEADIM
-474 SYEERIGVVVELAGE
+474 SYEERISVVVELATE
-489 METEGYYDIRRISAR
+489 MESEGYYDIRRILAR
-504 KENILG
+504 KENIFG

-526 EKNLALQKNF
+526 EKNLALQKTF
-536 QDMVYM
+536 QEMVYM
-542 IDWMEDMQVQL
+542 IDWMEEMQL
-553 LSKDFGKH
+553 LSKDYGKH
-561 LLEVDDLLQKHSLQ
+561 LLEVEDMLQKQSLQ
-575 EADII
+575 EADISI
-580 VQAERVQT
+580 QADRVQI

-596 TTIEGYQPCDPQV
+596 TTIEGECYQPCDPQV
-609 ICNRVNHVSTCLEE
+609 ICNRVNHVNTCLEE

-630 RRSEL
+630 RHSEL
-635 EESQHLWA
+635 EDSRELWA

-650 SEAWIREKSSILATQ
+650 SENWIREKTSILATQ
-665 TCGKDLSSVLR
+665 SCGKDLSSVLR

-686 ELLARRSLLQQ
+686 ELLARRALLQQ
-697 TMKKGKQILMEK
+697 TMKKGKQILTQK
-709 SFGTRD
+709 SFGTAG
-715 IQERIMEVKGEW
+715 IQERLMEVKAEW
-727 KRLEDQAAQRLG
+727 KRLEDQVTQRLCN
-739 HLQEALNFFQFSTE
+739 LQEALDFFQFSTE

-786 HRGVREAVD
+786 HRGVRESID
-795 KHRLHVVTLRKH
+795 KHRVQVVGLRKH
-807 MVALPLHYRELNEVQ
+807 MVALPLHYRELDEVRA
-822 SRMGE
+822 RMAE
-827 AEQLYAEV
+827 TEQLYTEV
-835 AEVAVLRQQWLHD
+835 AEVGVLRQQWLHD

-853 LMFSEVNACE
+853 RMFSEVNACE

-873 NKMEVPERLEDV
+873 NRMEVPERLEDV
-885 EVIAHRFESLDQ
+885 EVISLDQ

-931 DHLNSRWNRIVEMV
+931 DHLNSRWNRIVELV
-945 EQKKDHLDSV
+945 EQKKDHLDSI
-955 LRLQNYLLECAEI
+955 LRIQNYLLECTEI
-968 KSQIQEKRK
+968 KSQIQDKRK
-977 AIDTT
+977 AIDAT
-982 QYVGSDLGG
+982 QYVGSDLGS

-1011 KLLHLQ
+1011 KLLQLQ
-1017 QEAEELAIS
+1017 EEVEELATS
-1026 HPAKAMEVLEPFE
+1026 HPDKAVDILVPFE

-1059 IVAGRLQQF
+1059 TVAGRLQQF
-1068 IQDLDCFLT
+1068 IQDLDSFLT

-1085 AASDELPNALEE
+1085 AASDELPNALED
-1097 AERLINCHAAL
+1097 AERLINQHAAL

-1126 ELLEAEEAPLPYAA
+1126 ELLETDEAPLPHGA
-1140 LQQWLQKLDVGWNKL
+1140 LQQWLHKLDVGWNKL

-1188 QESALAHIEL
+1188 QESALAHVEL

-1234 SLISQSNIYSDRIKE
+1234 SLISQNNIYSDRIRE
-1249 RVDTLANRGNQNRE
+1249 RNRE
-1263 LAQQWLERLN
+1263 HAQQWLHKLN
-1273 GQWGLQRLLQD
+1273 DQWEHQRFLQD
-1284 CHELGDWVAEKML
+1284 CHE
-1297 MARDTSRDETQK
+1297 
-1309 LHKKWLKHQA
+1309 
-1319 FMAELA
+1319 
-1325 QNKEW
+1325 
-1330 LEKIER
+1330 
-1336 EGQQLIQEKP
+1336 EGQRLMQEKP
-1346 ELSPVVRRKLGEIR
+1346 EMSALVKKKMEEIR

-1385 LVQSYTSLDHRLH
+1385 LVQSYSNLDQRLE
-1398 QLEGQLCYVDQGQDL
+1398 QLEGQLAYVDYGQDL
-1413 TSVNKQLKKLQ
+1413 TTVNKQLKKLQ

-1439 LQVAAASIPQ
+1439 LQAHAASIPQ
-1449 QGQVMDT
+1449 QGQVEK
-1456 VSERQA
+1456 VSEKQA
-1462 AVETRIVRL
+1462 GVETRIVRL

-1499 LWVQERLPAATS
+1499 IWISLTVFLMVISS
-1511 QEHGS
+1511 QS
-1516 SLQAVQQLMKK
+1516 
-1527 NQTLQRELQGHR
+1527 LQRELQGHR
-1539 ARVEDV
+1539 GRVEDV
-1545 LERANVI
+1545 LERAGVI

-1560 DCVRAG
+1560 DSIRAG
-1566 LEQLSRL
+1566 MEQLHQL
-1573 WGLLW
+1573 WEALW
-1578 AETERRQLV
+1578 TETEHRQLR
-1587 LDAMYQA
+1587 LDVMYQA
-1594 QQYYFDTAEVEAWL
+1594 QQYYFDAGEVEAWL

-1619 KGKDEPST
+1619 TGKDEAST
-1627 LQLLKKHLALEQTIE
+1627 LQLLKKQLALQQTIE
-1642 DYAETIGLLSQQ
+1642 DYAETIGMLSQQ

-1660 MGHPDSEQISKRQS
+1660 LGHPDCEQISKHQS
-1674 QMDRL
+1674 QIDRL
-1679 YVSLKDLVEERKSR
+1679 YVSLKDLAEERKSR

-1698 WLYQLNHEVDELE
+1698 WLYQLNREVDELE

-1719 VASSPELGQ
+1719 IASSTELGQ

-1764 LIDYGHAEAATI
+1764 LIDYGHGDAATI

-1793 METRAQMLAA
+1793 METRGQMLAA
-1803 SHQLHKFFAD
+1803 SHQLHKFFSD
-1813 CREVLAQIDDK
+1813 CREVLAQIEDK
-1824 QRRLPEVRARQ
+1824 QRRLPEVRACQ
-1835 GGTANTSTLQRLMH
+1835 GGTSNTSTLQRLMQT
-1849 SFEHDIQLLVTQVR
+1849 FEHDIQLLVTQIR
-1863 QLQESAGQLRT
+1863 QLQESAAQLRT
-1874 IYAGQK
+1874 VYAGEK

-1885 GREQEVMY
+1885 MQEHEVMQA
-1893 CWKELLTSCEEC
+1893 WKELLVSCEDC
-1905 RVQITTATDKL
+1905 RMQITTATDKL
-1916 RFFGVVRDQIMWM
+1916 RFFGMVRDQLMWM
-1929 DSIIS
+1929 DSIIC
-1934 QIGTGDNPSIPPSD
+1934 QIGTGEKP
-1948 IMGSGLS
+1948 
-1955 GPFRDVSSV
+1955 RDVSSV

-1974 KSEVEARSKS
+1974 KSEVEARNKS
-1984 VLQCVEMGKTLLAAR
+1984 VLQCIEMGKTLLAAR
-1999 NPAAEE
+1999 NPASEE
-2005 IKEKLDTVVAKQYEL
+2005 IKEKLEKVLAKQQEL
-2020 SEKWDKHWEVLQH
+2020 TEKWDKHWEELQH

-2046 AEAWLTAQEPFI
+2046 AEAWLTAQEPFLSS
-2058 NSKELGASVDEVEQL
+2058 NELGGSVDEVEQL

-2086 WEERFSSLRRLTTV
+2086 WEERFSSLRRLTT
-2100 EKMKAEQSKL
+2100 S
-2110 PPTPLL
+2110 
-2116 GRKVFLDPQETS
+2116 
-2128 PARSQGSPLMRR
+2128 
-2140 IIYEQAEPRAE
+2140 
-2151 RPPQEPSPS
+2151 
-2160 YVARRLGSTV
+2160 
-2170 ANYTPIM
+2170 
-2177 NGSSSYRSSLE
+2177 
-2188 ARTIPEMGGVVGGV
+2188 
-2202 VGVAA
+2202 
-2207 SLGTAAMEARGVA
+2207 
-2220 TNLGT
+2220 
-2225 TAAMEVR
+2225 
-2232 GVAAGLGT
+2232 
-2240 ASSEASGLAA
+2240 
-2250 GLVTPAVEAKGIA
+2250 
-2263 ASLVTGA
+2263 
-2270 AAAVE
+2270 
-2275 VKASQY
+2275 
-2281 LRQPK
+2281 
-2286 IKHMDDMVTP
+2286 
-2296 MLVACRLEKAREK
+2296 
-2309 EVREREQRE
+2309 
-2318 RERDIVLM
+2318 
-2326 EPAPVMPVMAE
+2326 
-2337 VVLQEMGREGMGRER
+2337 
-2352 LNSEPSSRD
+2352 
-2361 HRAGSSRSEPQ
+2361 
-2372 QRDRDRDSRDSRDS
+2372 
-2386 HREARLERQHS
+2386 RLERQLS
-2397 SEALMIQARRDELP
+2397 TEQLIQARRDELP
-2411 QEVWRERAERKE
+2411 QEVWRERAGRAER
-2423 RKLERQTSSE
+2423 RLERQTSSE
-2433 QEGHGHEGRRKDRHR
+2433 QEGHEVRRRDRHR
-2448 TERQE
+2448 LERQD
-2453 SSEHDTAK
+2453 SSEQEAK

-2467 STEKRSG
+2467 SG
-2474 GQTLFDI
+2474 G
-2481 VEQLKEREAA
+2481 
-2491 TARGEVPK
+2491 G
-2499 VPNGVPEKSSGRPD
+2499 
-2513 RPRARDRPKPRRRPR
+2513 
-2528 PKDPSAGE
+2528 
-2536 ATTTRRSRSAPEP
+2536 
-2549 GMAQSVSPSVPQPPS
+2549 
-2564 HTAHHEG
+2564 
-2571 FLFRKLDIETMRKSS
+2571 
-2586 NSRSWVNLYCVLN
+2586 
-2599 KGEIGFYKD
+2599 
-2608 AKNTTT
+2608 
-2614 PYNNEPMLNLGH
+2614 
-2626 CHCDVTLGYKK
+2626 
-2637 KKNVFTLK
+2637 
-2645 TKDGSEFLFH
+2645 
-2655 AKDESQDDLKAWTTN
+2655 
-2670 INKSIAEHE
+2670 
-2679 EIAKWG
+2679 
-2685 QTQPTTSSTDEGT
+2685 
-2698 RRDGSKA
+2698 
-2705 DNKSERGEKSDR
+2705 
-2717 GERPERAER
+2717 
-2726 SERSD
+2726 
-2731 KGETKSDTKRSEKS
+2731 
-2745 SKKK
+2745 

>member
-9 DNAEAQCQLNNNN
+9 DNAEAQRQLNNNN
-22 TRLAG
+22 RPASTG
-27 SSGHWETEVTSS
+27 FWETETTSA

-47 KALAEERDA
+47 KALADERDA

-77 ADLYNDLRDGY
+77 SDLYNDLRDGY
-88 MLTRLLEVLSG
+88 MLIRLLEVLSG
-99 EMLPRPTRGRM
+99 ELLPRPTRGRM

-152 WTIILRFQIQVIKIE
+152 WTIILRFQVRVAWTSSD
-167 CDDNRE
+167 CFGTFLR
-173 TRSAKD
+173 
-179 ALLLWCQMKTAG
+179 AL
-191 YSEVHIQN
+191 YPEVNIHN

-224 HKLIRSNATY
+224 HKLTRSNATH

-241 IAEQNLGLT
+241 TAEQSLGLT

-285 RVEGKRVGKV
+285 IVEGKRIGKV

-301 GQKMIDRYEALASE
+301 AEKIIRRYEALASD
-315 LLEWIEKT
+315 LLEWIERT
-323 IGIISNQKFAN
+323 ISIISNQKFAN
-334 SLTGV
+334 SLSGV

-384 PHEGKLISDINKAW
+384 PHDGKLISDINKAW

-410 ALRQELIRQEK
+410 ALRKELIRQEK

-462 MKKHEAIEADIS
+462 MKKHEAIEADIL
-474 SYEERIGVVVELAGE
+474 SYEERISVVVELANE
-489 METEGYYDIRRISAR
+489 MESEGYFDIRRILAR

-526 EKNLALQKNF
+526 EKNLALQKTF

-542 IDWMEDMQVQL
+542 IDWMEEMQVKL
-553 LSKDFGKH
+553 LSKDYGKH
-561 LLEVDDLLQKHSLQ
+561 LLEVEDMLQKQSLQ
-575 EADII
+575 EADISI
-580 VQAERVQT
+580 QADRVQT

-609 ICNRVNHVSTCLEE
+609 ICNRVSHVNTCLEE

-630 RRSEL
+630 RRLEL
-635 EESQHLWA
+635 EDSRELWA

-650 SEAWIREKSSILATQ
+650 SENWIREKTSILATQ
-665 TCGKDLSSVLR
+665 SCGKDLSSVLR

-681 KTLAG
+681 KTVAG
-686 ELLARRSLLQQ
+686 ELLARRALLQQ
-697 TMKKGKQILMEK
+697 TMKKGKQILTQK
-709 SFGTRD
+709 SFGTAG
-715 IQERIMEVKGEW
+715 IQERLMEVKAEW
-727 KRLEDQAAQRLG
+727 KRLEDQAAQRLCN
-739 HLQEALNFFQFSTE
+739 LQEALDFFQFSTE

-758 AWLQDA
+758 AWLQDS

-786 HRGVREAVD
+786 HRGVRESID
-795 KHRLHVVTLRKH
+795 KHRVQVVGLRKH
-807 MVALPLHYRELNEVQ
+807 MVALPMHYRELDEVRA
-822 SRMGE
+822 RM
-827 AEQLYAEV
+827 AETEQFYTEV

-853 LMFSEVNACE
+853 RMFSEVNACE

-873 NKMEVPERLEDV
+873 NRMEVPERLEDV

-931 DHLNSRWNRIVEMV
+931 DHLNSRWNRIVELV
-945 EQKKDHLDSV
+945 EQKKDHLDSI
-955 LRLQNYLLECAEI
+955 LRIQNYLLECTEI
-968 KSQIQEKRK
+968 KSQIQDKRK
-977 AIDTT
+977 AIDAT
-982 QYVGSDLGG
+982 QYVGSDLGS

-1017 QEAEELAIS
+1017 EEAEELATS
-1026 HPAKAMEVLEPFE
+1026 HPDKAIDILVPFE

-1059 IVAGRLQQF
+1059 TVAGRLQQF
-1068 IQDLDCFLT
+1068 IQDLDSFLT

-1085 AASDELPNALEE
+1085 AASDELPNALED
-1097 AERLINCHAAL
+1097 AERLINQHAAL

-1126 ELLEAEEAPLPYAA
+1126 ELLETDEAPLPHGA
-1140 LQQWLQKLDVGWNKL
+1140 LQQWLHKLDVGWNKL

-1188 QESALAHIEL
+1188 QESALAHVEL

-1234 SLISQSNIYSDRIKE
+1234 SLISQNNIYSERIRE
-1249 RVDTLANRGNQNRE
+1249 RVDLLANRGNQNRE
-1263 LAQQWLERLN
+1263 HAQQWLHKLN
-1273 GQWGLQRLLQD
+1273 DQWELQRFLQD
-1284 CHELGDWVAEKML
+1284 CHEIGDWVAEKML

-1309 LHKKWLKHQA
+1309 LHKKWLKHQT

-1330 LEKIER
+1330 LDKMEK
-1336 EGQQLIQEKP
+1336 EGQRLMQEKP
-1346 ELSPVVRRKLGEIR
+1346 EMSALVKKKLEEIR

-1385 LVQSYTSLDHRLH
+1385 LVQNYSNLDQRLE
-1398 QLEGQLCYVDQGQDL
+1398 QLEGQLSHVDYGQDL
-1413 TSVNKQLKKLQ
+1413 TTVNKQLKKLQ

-1439 LQVAAASIPQ
+1439 LQAQAASIPQ
-1449 QGQVMDT
+1449 QGQVMGK
-1456 VSERQA
+1456 VSERQVG
-1462 AVETRIVRL
+1462 VETRIVRL

-1499 LWVQERLPAATS
+1499 VTS
-1511 QEHGS
+1511 S
-1516 SLQAVQQLMKK
+1516 SGHFSGTWHKF
-1527 NQTLQRELQGHR
+1527 TSCTSLQRELQGHR
-1539 ARVEDV
+1539 GHVEDV
-1545 LERANVI
+1545 LERAGVI

-1560 DCVRAG
+1560 DSIRAG
-1566 LEQLSRL
+1566 MEQLHQL
-1573 WGLLW
+1573 WEALW
-1578 AETERRQLV
+1578 SETEHRQLR
-1587 LDAMYQA
+1587 LDVMYQA
-1594 QQYYFDTAEVEAWL
+1594 QQYYFDAGEVEAWL

-1619 KGKDEPST
+1619 TGKDEAST
-1627 LQLLKKHLALEQTIE
+1627 LQLLKKQLALEQTIE
-1642 DYAETIGLLSQQ
+1642 DYAETIGMLSQQ

-1660 MGHPDSEQISKRQS
+1660 LGHPDCEQISKHQS
-1674 QMDRL
+1674 QIDRL
-1679 YVSLKDLVEERKSR
+1679 YVSLKDLAEERKSR

-1698 WLYQLNHEVDELE
+1698 WLYQLNREVDELE

-1719 VASSPELGQ
+1719 IASSTELGQ

-1739 FTEFASETGSL
+1739 YTEFASETGSL

-1764 LIDYGHAEAATI
+1764 LIDYGHADAATI

-1793 METRAQMLAA
+1793 METRGQMLAA
-1803 SHQLHKFFAD
+1803 SHQLHKFFSD
-1813 CREVLAQIDDK
+1813 CQEVLAQIEDK
-1824 QRRLPEVRARQ
+1824 QRRLPEVRAGQ
-1835 GGTANTSTLQRLMH
+1835 GGTSNTSTLQRLMQT
-1849 SFEHDIQLLVTQVR
+1849 FEHDIQLLVTQVR
-1863 QLQESAGQLRT
+1863 QLQESAAQLRT
-1874 IYAGQK
+1874 VYAGEK

-1885 GREQEVMY
+1885 MQEHEVMQT
-1893 CWKELLTSCEEC
+1893 WKELLISCEDC
-1905 RVQITTATDKL
+1905 RMQITTATDKL
-1916 RFFGVVRDQIMWM
+1916 RFFGMVRDQLMWM
-1929 DSIIS
+1929 ESIIC
-1934 QIGTGDNPSIPPSD
+1934 QIGTGEKP
-1948 IMGSGLS
+1948 
-1955 GPFRDVSSV
+1955 RDVSSV

-1974 KSEVEARSKS
+1974 KSEVEARNKS
-1984 VLQCVEMGKTLLAAR
+1984 VLQCIEMGKTLLAAR
-1999 NPAAEE
+1999 NPASEE
-2005 IKEKLDTVVAKQYEL
+2005 IKEKLEKVLAKQQEL
-2020 SEKWDKHWEVLQH
+2020 TEKWDKHWEELQH

-2046 AEAWLTAQEPFI
+2046 AEAWLTAQEPLLSS
-2058 NSKELGASVDEVEQL
+2058 NELGGSVDEVEQL

-2079 FRKAAAT
+2079 FRRAAAT

-2100 EKMKAEQSKL
+2100 
-2110 PPTPLL
+2110 
-2116 GRKVFLDPQETS
+2116 RETNQ
-2128 PARSQGSPLMRR
+2128 PN
-2140 IIYEQAEPRAE
+2140 PR
-2151 RPPQEPSPS
+2151 
-2160 YVARRLGSTV
+2160 
-2170 ANYTPIM
+2170 
-2177 NGSSSYRSSLE
+2177 
-2188 ARTIPEMGGVVGGV
+2188 
-2202 VGVAA
+2202 
-2207 SLGTAAMEARGVA
+2207 
-2220 TNLGT
+2220 
-2225 TAAMEVR
+2225 
-2232 GVAAGLGT
+2232 
-2240 ASSEASGLAA
+2240 
-2250 GLVTPAVEAKGIA
+2250 
-2263 ASLVTGA
+2263 
-2270 AAAVE
+2270 
-2275 VKASQY
+2275 
-2281 LRQPK
+2281 
-2286 IKHMDDMVTP
+2286 
-2296 MLVACRLEKAREK
+2296 
-2309 EVREREQRE
+2309 
-2318 RERDIVLM
+2318 
-2326 EPAPVMPVMAE
+2326 
-2337 VVLQEMGREGMGRER
+2337 
-2352 LNSEPSSRD
+2352 
-2361 HRAGSSRSEPQ
+2361 
-2372 QRDRDRDSRDSRDS
+2372 
-2386 HREARLERQHS
+2386 
-2397 SEALMIQARRDELP
+2397 
-2411 QEVWRERAERKE
+2411 
-2423 RKLERQTSSE
+2423 
-2433 QEGHGHEGRRKDRHR
+2433 
-2448 TERQE
+2448 
-2453 SSEHDTAK
+2453 
-2461 EQSDRR
+2461 
-2467 STEKRSG
+2467 
-2474 GQTLFDI
+2474 
-2481 VEQLKEREAA
+2481 
-2491 TARGEVPK
+2491 ARGEIPRL
-2499 VPNGVPEKSSGRPD
+2499 PNGFPEKSSRLD

-2528 PKDPSAGE
+2528 PKEPTAGE
-2536 ATTTRRSRSAPEP
+2536 TRRSRSAP
-2549 GMAQSVSPSVPQPPS
+2549 AQGGPPVPQPTT
-2564 HTAHHEG
+2564 HTAQREG
-2571 FLFRKLDIETMRKSS
+2571 FLFRKIDIEGQKKSS

-2599 KGEIGFYKD
+2599 KGELGFYKD
-2608 AKNTTT
+2608 AKNTST
-2614 PYNNEPMLNLGH
+2614 PYNNEPLINLSR
-2626 CHCDVTLGYKK
+2626 CACDINIGYKK

-2655 AKDESQDDLKAWTTN
+2655 AKDEVSLLWC
-2670 INKSIAEHE
+2670 INVFL
-2679 EIAKWG
+2679 
-2685 QTQPTTSSTDEGT
+2685 
-2698 RRDGSKA
+2698 
-2705 DNKSERGEKSDR
+2705 
-2717 GERPERAER
+2717 
-2726 SERSD
+2726 
-2731 KGETKSDTKRSEKS
+2731 
-2745 SKKK
+2745 

>member
-9 DNAEAQCQLNNNN
+9 DNVEAQRQLNNNN
-22 TRLAG
+22 RPA
-27 SSGHWETEVTSS
+27 SSTGPSWDTDSTSA

-47 KALAEERDA
+47 KALADERDA

-99 EMLPRPTRGRM
+99 EPLPRPTRGRM

-167 CDDNRE
+167 TEDNRE

-191 YSEVHIQN
+191 YPEVNIQN
-199 FTTCWRDGLAFN
+199 FTSCWRDGLAFN

-224 HKLIRSNATY
+224 HKLTKSNATY

-269 TYVVSY
+269 TYVVSF

-285 RVEGKRVGKV
+285 AVEGKRIGKV

-301 GQKMIDRYEALASE
+301 TEKIIERYEALASD

-323 IGIISNQKFAN
+323 ISIISNQKFAN

-384 PHEGKLISDINKAW
+384 PHEGKMISDINKVW

-410 ALRQELIRQEK
+410 ALRTELIRQEK

-474 SYEERIGVVVELAGE
+474 SYEERIGVVVELAAE
-489 METEGYYDIRRISAR
+489 MEAEGYYDIRRIVAR

-510 QWSLLKELVV
+510 QWALLKELVV

-526 EKNLALQKNF
+526 EKNLALQKTF
-536 QDMVYM
+536 QEMVYM
-542 IDWMEDMQVQL
+542 IDWMEEMQVQL

-575 EADII
+575 EADIA

-630 RRSEL
+630 RRAEL
-635 EESQHLWA
+635 EESRQLWA
-643 FFQEVEE
+643 FFQELEE
-650 SEAWIREKSSILATQ
+650 SEAWIREKTAILAAQ

-676 LLQKH
+676 LLHKH

-686 ELLARRSLLQQ
+686 ELLSRRALLQQ
-697 TMKKGKQILMEK
+697 TMKKGKQILTHK
-709 SFGTRD
+709 SFGTSR
-715 IQERIMEVKGEW
+715 IQERVMEVKAEW
-727 KRLEDQAAQRLG
+727 KHLEDQAGQRLN
-739 HLQEALNFFQFSTE
+739 HLQDALNFFQFNVE

-758 AWLQDA
+758 AWLQDT

-786 HRGVREAVD
+786 HRDVREAID
-795 KHRLHVVTLRKH
+795 KHRVHVVALRKH
-807 MVALPLHYRELNEVQ
+807 MVGLTLHYRELDEVQ
-822 SRMGE
+822 ARMAE
-827 AEQLYAEV
+827 VEQLYTEV

-853 LMFSEVNACE
+853 RMFSEVNACE

-873 NKMEVPERLEDV
+873 NKMDIPERLEDV
-885 EVIAHRFESLDQ
+885 EVVSHRFESLDQ

-918 SGHPSSTEVRGCQ
+918 GGHPSSEEVRSCQ
-931 DHLNSRWNRIVEMV
+931 DHLNGRWNRIVELV
-945 EQKKDHLDSV
+945 EQKKDHLNSI
-955 LRLQNYLLECAEI
+955 LRIQNYLLECTEI
-968 KSQIQEKRK
+968 KSQIREKRK
-977 AIDTT
+977 AIDAT

-991 VLALQRRLSTMEGAL
+991 VLALQRKLSTMEGAL
-1006 AVLEP
+1006 GVLEP
-1011 KLLHLQ
+1011 KLIRLQ
-1017 QEAEELAIS
+1017 QEAEELAVT
-1026 HPAKAMEVLEPFE
+1026 HPAQAVEVLVQFE
-1039 GISVEWEELKRTLQG
+1039 EISVEWEELKCTLQG

-1059 IVAGRLQQF
+1059 TVASRLQQF
-1068 IQDLDCFLT
+1068 IQDLDSFLT

-1085 AASDELPNALEE
+1085 VASEELPNSLEE
-1097 AERLINCHAAL
+1097 AERLINQHAAL

-1126 ELLEAEEAPLPYAA
+1126 DLLETEEAPLPYVA

-1173 LFLRD
+1173 LFMRD

-1188 QESALAHIEL
+1188 QESALAHVEL

-1234 SLISQSNIYSDRIKE
+1234 SLMGQGNIYSERIKE
-1249 RVDTLANRGNQNRE
+1249 RIETSNQNRK
-1263 LAQQWLERLN
+1263 LAQQWLDKLN
-1273 GQWGLQRLLQD
+1273 DQWELQRFLQD

-1297 MARDTSRDETQK
+1297 MARDTSRDEAQK

-1330 LEKIER
+1330 LEKIEK

-1346 ELSPVVRRKLGEIR
+1346 ELSSIVRRKLEEIR
-1360 ECWQDLES
+1360 ECWLDLES

-1377 FEANRADL
+1377 FEANKADL
-1385 LVQSYTSLDHRLH
+1385 LVQSYSSLDQRLS
-1398 QLEGQLCYVDQGQDL
+1398 QLEGQLSQMDHGQDL

-1424 TMECQM
+1424 TMESQM
-1430 EEWYKEVGE
+1430 EDWYKEVGD
-1439 LQVAAASIPQ
+1439 LQVQAASIPQ
-1449 QGQVMDT
+1449 QGMPRDT
-1456 VSERQA
+1456 MSEKQA
-1462 AVETRIVRL
+1462 QVETRIVRL

-1499 LWVQERLPAATS
+1499 LWVQERLPMATS
-1511 QEHGS
+1511 KEHGT

-1527 NQTLQRELQGHR
+1527 NQVG
-1539 ARVEDV
+1539 D
-1545 LERANVI
+1545 
-1552 ASIRSPEA
+1552 EA
-1560 DCVRAG
+1560 DGPTEQVSLSATG
-1566 LEQLSRL
+1566 LEQLQHL
-1573 WGLLW
+1573 WETLKL
-1578 AETERRQLV
+1578 ETERRQLT

-1594 QQYYFDTAEVEAWL
+1594 QQYYFDVAEVEAWL

-1619 KGKDEPST
+1619 KGKVGDE
-1627 LQLLKKHLALEQTIE
+1627 LLAGLLKKHLVLEQTIE
-1642 DYAETIGLLSQQ
+1642 DYAETIGLLSQ
-1654 CRQLLE
+1654 
-1660 MGHPDSEQISKRQS
+1660 HEQISKRQS
-1674 QMDRL
+1674 QIDRL

-1698 WLYQLNHEVDELE
+1698 WLYQLNREVDELE

-1733 TILQEK
+1733 TVLQEK
-1739 FTEFASETGSL
+1739 FTDFVTETGSL

-1764 LIDYGHAEAATI
+1764 LIDYGHADAATI

-1813 CREVLAQIDDK
+1813 CREVLIQIEDK
-1824 QRRLPEVRARQ
+1824 QRRLPEVRACQ

-1849 SFEHDIQLLVTQVR
+1849 TFEQDIQLLVTQVR
-1863 QLQESAGQLRT
+1863 QLQESAAQLRT
-1874 IYAGQK
+1874 LYAGEK

-1885 GREQEVMY
+1885 SKEQEVMQS
-1893 CWKELLTSCEEC
+1893 WKELLTFCEEC
-1905 RVQITTATDKL
+1905 RVQITTVTDKL
-1916 RFFGVVRDQIMWM
+1916 RFFGAVRDLIIWM
-1929 DSIIS
+1929 DSIIC
-1934 QIGTGDNPSIPPSD
+1934 QIGTGEKP
-1948 IMGSGLS
+1948 
-1955 GPFRDVSSV
+1955 RDVSSV

-1974 KSEVEARSKS
+1974 KSEIEARNKN
-1984 VLQCVEMGKTLLAAR
+1984 VLLCIEMGKTLLAAR

-2005 IKEKLDTVVAKQYEL
+2005 IKEKLDKLVAKQKEM
-2020 SEKWDKHWEVLQH
+2020 SEKWDKHWEKLQH
-2033 MLEVHQFAQEAVV
+2033 MLEVHQFAQEAMV

-2058 NSKELGASVDEVEQL
+2058 NSRELGNSVDEVEQL

-2100 EKMKAEQSKL
+2100 RTSQKL
-2110 PPTPLL
+2110 PFLCQRRNATSPQRPP
-2116 GRKVFLDPQETS
+2116 RKVDEAIPLSTS
-2128 PARSQGSPLMRR
+2128 TEQPASASASHPHGF
-2140 IIYEQAEPRAE
+2140 AT
-2151 RPPQEPSPS
+2151 
-2160 YVARRLGSTV
+2160 ST
-2170 ANYTPIM
+2170 
-2177 NGSSSYRSSLE
+2177 L
-2188 ARTIPEMGGVVGGV
+2188 
-2202 VGVAA
+2202 
-2207 SLGTAAMEARGVA
+2207 
-2220 TNLGT
+2220 
-2225 TAAMEVR
+2225 
-2232 GVAAGLGT
+2232 
-2240 ASSEASGLAA
+2240 
-2250 GLVTPAVEAKGIA
+2250 K
-2263 ASLVTGA
+2263 
-2270 AAAVE
+2270 
-2275 VKASQY
+2275 
-2281 LRQPK
+2281 
-2286 IKHMDDMVTP
+2286 
-2296 MLVACRLEKAREK
+2296 
-2309 EVREREQRE
+2309 
-2318 RERDIVLM
+2318 
-2326 EPAPVMPVMAE
+2326 APV
-2337 VVLQEMGREGMGRER
+2337 
-2352 LNSEPSSRD
+2352 SR
-2361 HRAGSSRSEPQ
+2361 
-2372 QRDRDRDSRDSRDS
+2372 
-2386 HREARLERQHS
+2386 
-2397 SEALMIQARRDELP
+2397 
-2411 QEVWRERAERKE
+2411 
-2423 RKLERQTSSE
+2423 
-2433 QEGHGHEGRRKDRHR
+2433 
-2448 TERQE
+2448 
-2453 SSEHDTAK
+2453 
-2461 EQSDRR
+2461 
-2467 STEKRSG
+2467 
-2474 GQTLFDI
+2474 
-2481 VEQLKEREAA
+2481 
-2491 TARGEVPK
+2491 
-2499 VPNGVPEKSSGRPD
+2499 
-2513 RPRARDRPKPRRRPR
+2513 
-2528 PKDPSAGE
+2528 
-2536 ATTTRRSRSAPEP
+2536 
-2549 GMAQSVSPSVPQPPS
+2549 
-2564 HTAHHEG
+2564 
-2571 FLFRKLDIETMRKSS
+2571 S
-2586 NSRSWVNLYCVLN
+2586 NSRSWVNLYCVLS

-2614 PYNNEPMLNLGH
+2614 PYNSEPLLNLGS
-2626 CHCDVTLGYKK
+2626 CTCDVTNGYKK

-2655 AKDESQDDLKAWTTN
+2655 AKDEVRKVVK
-2670 INKSIAEHE
+2670 I
-2679 EIAKWG
+2679 
-2685 QTQPTTSSTDEGT
+2685 
-2698 RRDGSKA
+2698 
-2705 DNKSERGEKSDR
+2705 
-2717 GERPERAER
+2717 
-2726 SERSD
+2726 
-2731 KGETKSDTKRSEKS
+2731 KGCVIFFCTIVSLATYVFEYI
-2745 SKKK
+2745 

>member
-1 MANASTDL
+1 MKRTGRSYKW
-9 DNAEAQCQLNNNN
+9 
-22 TRLAG
+22 TR
-27 SSGHWETEVTSS
+27 TV
-39 KLFECSRI
+39 K
-47 KALAEERDA
+47 
-56 VQKKTFTKWV
+56 
-66 NSHLARVSCRI
+66 
-77 ADLYNDLRDGY
+77 
-88 MLTRLLEVLSG
+88 
-99 EMLPRPTRGRM
+99 
-110 RIHCLEN
+110 
-117 VDKALQFLKEQRVHL
+117 
-132 ENVGS
+132 
-137 HDIVDGNHRLTLGLI
+137 
-152 WTIILRFQIQVIKIE
+152 IQVIKIE
-167 CDDNRE
+167 TEDNRE

-191 YSEVHIQN
+191 YPEVNIHN

-224 HKLIRSNATY
+224 HKLTRSNATH

-241 IAEQNLGLT
+241 IAEQSLGLA

-285 RVEGKRVGKV
+285 IVEGKRIGKV
-295 LDNAIE
+295 LDNAVE
-301 GQKMIDRYEALASE
+301 AEKVVQRYDALASE

-323 IGIISNQKFAN
+323 ISIISNQKFAN

-410 ALRQELIRQEK
+410 ALRKELIRQEK

-474 SYEERIGVVVELAGE
+474 SYEERIGVVVELAAE
-489 METEGYYDIRRISAR
+489 MEVEGYYDIRRILAR

-520 GRKARL
+520 GRKTRL
-526 EKNLALQKNF
+526 EKNLALQKTF
-536 QDMVYM
+536 QEMVYM
-542 IDWMEDMQVQL
+542 IDWMEEMQVQL
-553 LSKDFGKH
+553 LSKDYGKH
-561 LLEVDDLLQKHSLQ
+561 LLEVEDLLQKHGLQ
-575 EADII
+575 EADIS

-596 TTIEGYQPCDPQV
+596 TTVEGYQPCDPQV

-623 LKQLAAK
+623 LKQLAGK

-635 EESQHLWA
+635 EDSRELWA

-650 SEAWIREKSSILATQ
+650 SEVWIREKTSILATQ

-681 KTLAG
+681 KSLAG
-686 ELLARRSLLQQ
+686 ELLARRALLQQ
-697 TMKKGKQILMEK
+697 TMKKGKQILTQK
-709 SFGTRD
+709 SFGTAG
-715 IQERIMEVKGEW
+715 IQERLMDVKGEW
-727 KRLEDQAAQRLG
+727 RRLEDQAAQRLG
-739 HLQEALNFFQFSTE
+739 HLQEALNFFQFTAE
-753 TDDLL
+753 MDDLL
-758 AWLQDA
+758 AWLQDE

-786 HRGVREAVD
+786 HRGVREDID
-795 KHRLHVVTLRKH
+795 KHRLHVVALHKH
-807 MVALPLHYRELNEVQ
+807 MVALPLHYRELEEVQ
-822 SRMGE
+822 MRLGE
-827 AEQLYAEV
+827 VEQLYTEV

-853 LMFSEVNACE
+853 RMFSEVNACE
-863 VWIDEKEQWL
+863 VWIDEKEQWM
-873 NKMEVPERLEDV
+873 NRMEVPERLEDM
-885 EVIAHRFESLDQ
+885 EVVAHRFESLDQ

-931 DHLNSRWNRIVEMV
+931 DHLNSRWNHMV
-945 EQKKDHLDSV
+945 ELVEHKKDHLDSN
-955 LRLQNYLLECAEI
+955 LRIQNYLLECTEI

-977 AIDTT
+977 AIDAT
-982 QYVGSDLGG
+982 QYVGSDLGS

-1011 KLLHLQ
+1011 KLIHLQ
-1017 QEAEELAIS
+1017 QEAEELATS
-1026 HPAKAMEVLEPFE
+1026 HPNKAMEILVPFE

-1059 IVAGRLQQF
+1059 TVAGRLQQF
-1068 IQDLDCFLT
+1068 IQDLDSFLT

-1085 AASDELPNALEE
+1085 AASDELPNTLEE
-1097 AERLINCHAAL
+1097 AERLINLHAAL

-1118 YERLQAVN
+1118 YECLQAVN
-1126 ELLEAEEAPLPYAA
+1126 ELLESEDAPLPYAA
-1140 LQQWLQKLDVGWNKL
+1140 LQQWLHKLDVGWNKL

-1188 QESALAHIEL
+1188 QESALAHVEL
-1198 PTTVETVEAAIKK
+1198 PTTVETVEGAIKK
-1211 HKDFTTTMELN
+1211 HKEFTTTMELN

-1234 SLISQSNIYSDRIKE
+1234 SLISQSNIYSERIRE
-1249 RVDTLANRGNQNRE
+1249 RVDLLATRGNQNRE
-1263 LAQQWLERLN
+1263 LAQQWLGKLN
-1273 GQWGLQRLLQD
+1273 DQWELQRFLQD
-1284 CHELGDWVAEKML
+1284 CHE
-1297 MARDTSRDETQK
+1297 
-1309 LHKKWLKHQA
+1309 
-1319 FMAELA
+1319 
-1325 QNKEW
+1325 
-1330 LEKIER
+1330 
-1336 EGQQLIQEKP
+1336 
-1346 ELSPVVRRKLGEIR
+1346 
-1360 ECWQDLES
+1360 
-1368 TTQAKARQL
+1368 
-1377 FEANRADL
+1377 
-1385 LVQSYTSLDHRLH
+1385 
-1398 QLEGQLCYVDQGQDL
+1398 
-1413 TSVNKQLKKLQ
+1413 
-1424 TMECQM
+1424 TMENQV
-1430 EEWYKEVGE
+1430 EQWYKEVGD
-1439 LQVAAASIPQ
+1439 LQVQAASIPQ
-1449 QGQVMDT
+1449 QGQVMDV
-1456 VSERQA
+1456 VSERQS

-1499 LWVQERLPAATS
+1499 LWVQERLPMATL

-1527 NQTLQRELQGHR
+1527 NQSLQRELEGHR
-1539 ARVEDV
+1539 GRVEDV
-1545 LERANVI
+1545 LERSAVI

-1560 DCVRAG
+1560 ECVRAG
-1566 LEQLSRL
+1566 MEQLQQL
-1573 WGLLW
+1573 WEMLW
-1578 AETERRQLV
+1578 VETERRQLN

-1594 QQYYFDTAEVEAWL
+1594 QQYYFDITEVEAWL

-1627 LQLLKKHLALEQTIE
+1627 LQLLKKHLVLEQTIE

-1660 MGHPDSEQISKRQS
+1660 IGHPDSEQISKRQS
-1674 QMDRL
+1674 QIDRL
-1679 YVSLKDLVEERKSR
+1679 YVSLKDLVEERKCG

-1698 WLYQLNHEVDELE
+1698 WLFQLNREVDELE
-1711 QWIAEREV
+1711 QWIAEREMT
-1719 VASSPELGQ
+1719 ASSTELGQ

-1739 FTEFASETGSL
+1739 FTEFASETGRL
-1750 GQERVTAVNQMVDE
+1750 GQERVTAVNHMVDE
-1764 LIDYGHAEAATI
+1764 LIDYGHTDAATI

-1793 METRAQMLAA
+1793 IETRAQMLAA
-1803 SHQLHKFFAD
+1803 SHQLHKFFSD

-1824 QRRLPEVRARQ
+1824 QRRLPEVRALQ
-1835 GGTANTSTLQRLMH
+1835 DGSTNTSALQRLMKT
-1849 SFEHDIQLLVTQVR
+1849 FEHDIQLLVGQVR
-1863 QLQESAGQLRT
+1863 QLQESAAQLRT
-1874 IYAGQK
+1874 VYAGEK

-1885 GREQEVMY
+1885 LREHEVMQT
-1893 CWKELLTSCEEC
+1893 WKELLISCEEC

-1916 RFFGVVRDQIMWM
+1916 RFFGMVRDQLMWM
-1929 DSIIS
+1929 DSIIC
-1934 QIGTGDNPSIPPSD
+1934 QIGTGEKPRAL
-1948 IMGSGLS
+1948 MGYGLS
-1955 GPFRDVSSV
+1955 AACRDVSSV

-1974 KSEVEARSKS
+1974 KSEVEARNKS
-1984 VLQCVEMGKTLLAAR
+1984 MLQCIEMGKTLLAAR
-1999 NPAAEE
+1999 NPASEE
-2005 IKEKLDTVVAKQYEL
+2005 IKEKLEKVLAKQREL
-2020 SEKWDKHWEVLQH
+2020 TEKWDKHWEELQH

-2058 NSKELGASVDEVEQL
+2058 NSQELGGSVDEVEQL

-2100 EKMKAEQSKL
+2100 EKIKAEQSKL

-2116 GRKVFLDPQETS
+2116 GRKVFLEPQDSS
-2128 PARSQGSPLMRR
+2128 PARSSPSSLLRQT
-2140 IIYEQAEPRAE
+2140 IYEQGEPRGE
-2151 RPPQEPSPS
+2151 RVTQPSPS
-2160 YVARRLGSTV
+2160 SVARRLGSTV

-2177 NGSSSYRSSLE
+2177 NGAATYRIQE
-2188 ARTIPEMGGVVGGV
+2188 ARNAG
-2202 VGVAA
+2202 
-2207 SLGTAAMEARGVA
+2207 L
-2220 TNLGT
+2220 L
-2225 TAAMEVR
+2225 

-2240 ASSEASGLAA
+2240 TAEPKSTQIKAQIQIPIKQQKIEHMHEA
-2250 GLVTPAVEAKGIA
+2250 
-2263 ASLVTGA
+2263 
-2270 AAAVE
+2270 
-2275 VKASQY
+2275 
-2281 LRQPK
+2281 
-2286 IKHMDDMVTP
+2286 
-2296 MLVACRLEKAREK
+2296 
-2309 EVREREQRE
+2309 VRPLLE
-2318 RERDIVLM
+2318 RERDRQQ
-2326 EPAPVMPVMAE
+2326 ENVMAE
-2337 VVLQEMGREGMGRER
+2337 VVMLQEPGGGRER
-2352 LNSEPSSRD
+2352 LNSGPLGS
-2361 HRAGSSRSEPQ
+2361 GSSRSELQVEQHPPP
-2372 QRDRDRDSRDSRDS
+2372 
-2386 HREARLERQHS
+2386 RESRLERQLS
-2397 SEALMIQARRDELP
+2397 NEQLIQARRDELP
-2411 QEVWRERAERKE
+2411 QEVWREKEERTQ
-2423 RKLERQTSSE
+2423 RRLERQTSSE
-2433 QEGHGHEGRRKDRHR
+2433 QEGPAHAYETRRRDRHR
-2448 TERQE
+2448 LERQE
-2453 SSEHDTAK
+2453 SSEHDGR

-2467 STEKRSG
+2467 SG
-2474 GQTLFDI
+2474 GGDKKSTLAEI
-2481 VEQLKEREAA
+2481 VEQLQEREAA
-2491 TARGEVPK
+2491 QARGEIPRL
-2499 VPNGVPEKSSGRPD
+2499 PNGFPEKTSRPD

-2528 PKDPSAGE
+2528 PKETTAGE
-2536 ATTTRRSRSAPEP
+2536 TRRSRSAP
-2549 GMAQSVSPSVPQPPS
+2549 AQSSPPVPQPPT
-2564 HTAHHEG
+2564 HTAQHEG
-2571 FLFRKLDIETMRKSS
+2571 FLFRKLDIESQKKSS
-2586 NSRSWVNLYCVLN
+2586 NRILLSSLPCSLDVPGCSPASPQSRSWVNLYCVLN
-2599 KGEIGFYKD
+2599 KGELGFYKD
-2608 AKNTTT
+2608 SKNITT
-2614 PYNNEPMLNLGH
+2614 PYNNEPLLSLSG
-2626 CHCDVTLGYKK
+2626 CACDITNGYKK

-2655 AKDESQDDLKAWTTN
+2655 AKDEDDLKGWIASITTS
-2670 INKSIAEHE
+2670 INEHE
-2679 EIAKWG
+2679 DIAKWG
-2685 QTQPTTSSTDEGT
+2685 AASSSYYLIHRRGHAAGRQQGGRLGEGREVRPGRPSLRT
-2698 RRDGSKA
+2698 LRQGR
-2705 DNKSERGEKSDR
+2705 ETGEENRQEEMSIDSTA
-2717 GERPERAER
+2717 P
-2726 SERSD
+2726 SIPPSL
-2731 KGETKSDTKRSEKS
+2731 
-2745 SKKK
+2745 

>member
-9 DNAEAQCQLNNNN
+9 DNAEAQRQLNNNN
-22 TRLAG
+22 RPASTG
-27 SSGHWETEVTSS
+27 FWETETTSA

-47 KALAEERDA
+47 KALADERDA

-66 NSHLARVSCRI
+66 NSHLSRVSCRI
-77 ADLYNDLRDGY
+77 SDLYNDLRDGY
-88 MLTRLLEVLSG
+88 MLIRLLEVLSG
-99 EMLPRPTRGRM
+99 ELLPRPTRGRM

-152 WTIILRFQIQVIKIE
+152 WTIILRFQIQVIRIE
-167 CDDNRE
+167 TEDNRE

-191 YSEVHIQN
+191 YPEVNIHN

-224 HKLIRSNATY
+224 HKLTRSNATH

-241 IAEQNLGLT
+241 TAEQSLGLT

-285 RVEGKRVGKV
+285 IVEGKRIGKV

-301 GQKMIDRYEALASE
+301 AEKIIRRYEALASD

-334 SLTGV
+334 SLSGV

-384 PHEGKLISDINKAW
+384 PHDGKLISDINKAW

-410 ALRQELIRQEK
+410 ALRKELIRQEK

-462 MKKHEAIEADIS
+462 MKKHEAIEADIL
-474 SYEERIGVVVELAGE
+474 SYEERISVVLELASE
-489 METEGYYDIRRISAR
+489 MESESYYDIRRISAR

-510 QWSLLKELVV
+510 QWNLLKELVV

-526 EKNLALQKNF
+526 EKNLALQKTF
-536 QDMVYM
+536 QEMVYM
-542 IDWMEDMQVQL
+542 IDWMEEMQVKL
-553 LSKDFGKH
+553 LSKDYGKH
-561 LLEVDDLLQKHSLQ
+561 LLEVEDMLQKQSLQ
-575 EADII
+575 EADIAI
-580 VQAERVQT
+580 QAERVQT
-588 LNTAALKF
+588 LNTSALKF

-609 ICNRVNHVSTCLEE
+609 ICNRVSHVNTCLEE

-635 EESQHLWA
+635 EDSLELWA

-650 SEAWIREKSSILATQ
+650 SEAWIREKTSILATQ
-665 TCGKDLSSVLR
+665 SCGKDLSSVLR

-686 ELLARRSLLQQ
+686 ELLARRALLQQ
-697 TMKKGKQILMEK
+697 TMKKGKQILTQK
-709 SFGTRD
+709 SFGTAG
-715 IQERIMEVKGEW
+715 IQERLMEAKVEW
-727 KRLEDQAAQRLG
+727 KRLEEHAAQRLCN
-739 HLQEALNFFQFSTE
+739 LQEALDFFQFSTE

-758 AWLQDA
+758 AWLQDI

-786 HRGVREAVD
+786 HKGVRDSID
-795 KHRLHVVTLRKH
+795 KHRVHVVGLRKH
-807 MVALPLHYRELNEVQ
+807 MVALPLHYRELDEV
-822 SRMGE
+822 RMRMSE
-827 AEQLYAEV
+827 TEQLYAEV

-853 LMFSEVNACE
+853 RMFSEVNACE

-873 NKMEVPERLEDV
+873 NKMDVPERLEDV
-885 EVIAHRFESLDQ
+885 EVVAHRFESLDQ

-931 DHLNSRWNRIVEMV
+931 DHLNSRWNRIVELV
-945 EQKKDHLDSV
+945 EQRKDHLDSI
-955 LRLQNYLLECAEI
+955 LRIQNYLLECTEI

-977 AIDTT
+977 AIDAT
-982 QYVGSDLGG
+982 QYVGSDLGS

-1006 AVLEP
+1006 SVLEP
-1011 KLLHLQ
+1011 KLIHLQ
-1017 QEAEELAIS
+1017 EEAEDLATS
-1026 HPAKAMEVLEPFE
+1026 HPGKAVDILVPFE

-1059 IVAGRLQQF
+1059 TVAGHLQQF
-1068 IQDLDCFLT
+1068 IQDLDSFLT

-1085 AASDELPNALEE
+1085 AASDELPNALED
-1097 AERLINCHAAL
+1097 AERLINQHAAL

-1118 YERLQAVN
+1118 YERLQSVN
-1126 ELLEAEEAPLPYAA
+1126 ELLESEEAPLPHGA
-1140 LQQWLQKLDVGWNKL
+1140 LQQWLHKLDVGWNKL

-1178 VKQAEAFLNN
+1178 VKQAESFLNN
-1188 QESALAHIEL
+1188 QESALAHVEL

-1234 SLISQSNIYSDRIKE
+1234 SLISQNNIYSDRIRE
-1249 RVDTLANRGNQNRE
+1249 RVDLLANRGNQNRN
-1263 LAQQWLERLN
+1263 LAQQWLNKLN
-1273 GQWGLQRLLQD
+1273 IQWELQRFLQD
-1284 CHELGDWVAEKML
+1284 CHEIGDWVAEKML

-1330 LEKIER
+1330 LDKIEN
-1336 EGQQLIQEKP
+1336 EGHRLMQEKP
-1346 ELSPVVRRKLGEIR
+1346 ELSTLVKKKLEEIR

-1385 LVQSYTSLDHRLH
+1385 LIQSYSSLDQRLEN
-1398 QLEGQLCYVDQGQDL
+1398 LEGQLAHVDYGQDL
-1413 TSVNKQLKKLQ
+1413 TTVNKQLKKLQ
-1424 TMECQM
+1424 SMECQV

-1439 LQVAAASIPQ
+1439 LQAHAASIPH
-1449 QGQVMDT
+1449 QGEIIEK
-1456 VSERQA
+1456 VSEKQNG
-1462 AVETRIVRL
+1462 VETRIVRL

-1499 LWVQERLPAATS
+1499 LWIQERLPMATS
-1511 QEHGS
+1511 QEHGT

-1527 NQTLQRELQGHR
+1527 NQSLQRELHGHR

-1545 LERANVI
+1545 LERAGVI

-1560 DCVRAG
+1560 DSIRAG
-1566 LEQLSRL
+1566 MEQLHHL
-1573 WGLLW
+1573 WEGLW
-1578 AETERRQLV
+1578 AETERRQLT

-1594 QQYYFDTAEVEAWL
+1594 QQYYFDVGEVEAWL
-1608 SEQELHMMNEE
+1608 SEQELHLMNEE
-1619 KGKDEPST
+1619 TGKDEAST
-1627 LQLLKKHLALEQTIE
+1627 LQLLKKQLALEQTIE

-1660 MGHPDSEQISKRQS
+1660 LGHPDCEQISKRQS
-1674 QMDRL
+1674 QIDRL

-1698 WLYQLNHEVDELE
+1698 WLYQLNREVDELE

-1719 VASSPELGQ
+1719 IASSTELGQ

-1739 FTEFASETGSL
+1739 FTEFMAETGSL
-1750 GQERVTAVNQMVDE
+1750 GQERVTAVNHMVDE
-1764 LIDYGHAEAATI
+1764 LIDYGHADAATI

-1793 METRAQMLAA
+1793 METRGQMLAA
-1803 SHQLHKFFAD
+1803 SHQLHKFFSD
-1813 CREVLAQIDDK
+1813 CREVLTQIDEK
-1824 QRRLPEVRARQ
+1824 QRRLPEVRACQ
-1835 GGTANTSTLQRLMH
+1835 GGTSNTSTLQRLMET
-1849 SFEHDIQLLVTQVR
+1849 FEHDIQLLVAQVR
-1863 QLQESAGQLRT
+1863 RLQESAVQLRT
-1874 IYAGQK
+1874 VYAGEK

-1885 GREQEVMY
+1885 MQEQEVMQT
-1893 CWKELLTSCEEC
+1893 WKELLKSCEDC
-1905 RVQITTATDKL
+1905 RMQITTATDKL
-1916 RFFGVVRDQIMWM
+1916 RFFGMVRDQLMWM
-1929 DSIIS
+1929 DSIIC
-1934 QIGTGDNPSIPPSD
+1934 QIGAGEKPSSFLRAL
-1948 IMGSGLS
+1948 MGYGLS
-1955 GPFRDVSSV
+1955 GACRDVSSV
-1964 EVLMNYHQSL
+1964 EVMMNYHQSL
-1974 KSEVEARSKS
+1974 KSEVEARNKS
-1984 VLQCVEMGKTLLAAR
+1984 VLQCIEMGKTLLAAR
-1999 NPAAEE
+1999 NPASEE
-2005 IKEKLDTVVAKQYEL
+2005 IKEKLEKVIAKQREL
-2020 SEKWDKHWEVLQH
+2020 TEKWDKHWEELQH

-2058 NSKELGASVDEVEQL
+2058 NSNELGGSVDEVEQL

-2100 EKMKAEQSKL
+2100 EKIKAEQNKL

-2116 GRKVFLDPQETS
+2116 GRKVFLDPQDSS
-2128 PARSQGSPLMRR
+2128 PGRSSPSSLIRQT
-2140 IIYEQAEPRAE
+2140 IYEQGEPRVE
-2151 RPPQEPSPS
+2151 RITPQPSPS
-2160 YVARRLGSTV
+2160 SVVRRLGSTV

-2177 NGSSSYRSSLE
+2177 NGASTYRIHE
-2188 ARTIPEMGGVVGGV
+2188 ARNVSIIGVGP
-2202 VGVAA
+2202 
-2207 SLGTAAMEARGVA
+2207 
-2220 TNLGT
+2220 
-2225 TAAMEVR
+2225 
-2232 GVAAGLGT
+2232 GLGT
-2240 ASSEASGLAA
+2240 AVDHN
-2250 GLVTPAVEAKGIA
+2250 VTQLRDEFKAQAPQLKMEHVH
-2263 ASLVTGA
+2263 
-2270 AAAVE
+2270 E
-2275 VKASQY
+2275 V
-2281 LRQPK
+2281 
-2286 IKHMDDMVTP
+2286 
-2296 MLVACRLEKAREK
+2296 
-2309 EVREREQRE
+2309 VRPLLDRE
-2318 RERDIVLM
+2318 RERHP
-2326 EPAPVMPVMAE
+2326 ENVMAE
-2337 VVLQEMGREGMGRER
+2337 VVLQEPGGGRVR
-2352 LNSEPSSRD
+2352 LNSGAGGS
-2361 HRAGSSRSEPQ
+2361 GSSRSELLVEQHPPP
-2372 QRDRDRDSRDSRDS
+2372 
-2386 HREARLERQHS
+2386 RESRLERQLS
-2397 SEALMIQARRDELP
+2397 SEQLIQARRDELP
-2411 QEVWRERAERKE
+2411 QEVWRERAERAE
-2423 RKLERQTSSE
+2423 RRLERQTSSE
-2433 QEGHGHEGRRKDRHR
+2433 QEGLEVRRRDRHR
-2448 TERQE
+2448 LERQG
-2453 SSEHDTAK
+2453 SSEQEGK

-2467 STEKRSG
+2467 SG
-2474 GQTLFDI
+2474 GGDKKSTLAEI
-2481 VEQLKEREAA
+2481 VEQLQEREAA
-2491 TARGEVPK
+2491 QARGEIPRL
-2499 VPNGVPEKSSGRPD
+2499 PNGFPEKSSRPD

-2528 PKDPSAGE
+2528 PKDASAGE
-2536 ATTTRRSRSAPEP
+2536 TRRSRSAP
-2549 GMAQSVSPSVPQPPS
+2549 AQSSPAVPLPLT
-2564 HTAHHEG
+2564 HTAQHEG
-2571 FLFRKLDIETMRKSS
+2571 FLFRKVDIDGQKKSS
-2586 NSRSWVNLYCVLN
+2586 NRSWVNLYCVLN
-2599 KGEIGFYKD
+2599 KGELGFYKD

-2614 PYNNEPMLNLGH
+2614 PYNNEPLINLSR
-2626 CHCDVTLGYKK
+2626 CACDINIGYKK

-2645 TKDGSEFLFH
+2645 TKDGSELLFH
-2655 AKDESQDDLKAWTTN
+2655 AKDEDDMKSWITGITAS
-2670 INKSIAEHE
+2670 INEYEDVTKQ
-2679 EIAKWG
+2679 G
-2685 QTQPTTSSTDEGT
+2685 QTHPTTSSTDEGT
-2698 RRDGSKA
+2698 RREGSRA
-2705 DNKSERGEKSDR
+2705 GGSERGERSDKAD
-2717 GERPERAER
+2717 GG
-2726 SERSD
+2726 SVRSD
-2731 KGETKSDTKRSEKS
+2731 KGEKPEKKTG
-2745 SKKK
+2745 KKK

>member
-1 MANASTDL
+1 MANASPDL
-9 DNAEAQCQLNNNN
+9 DNAEAQRQLNNNN
-22 TRLAG
+22 RPIG
-27 SSGHWETEVTSS
+27 SGFWETECTSS

-47 KALAEERDA
+47 KALADERDA

-66 NSHLARVSCRI
+66 NSHLSRVSCRI
-77 ADLYNDLRDGY
+77 SDLYNDLRDGY

-99 EMLPRPTRGRM
+99 ELLPRPTRGRM

-137 HDIVDGNHRLTLGLI
+137 HDIVDGNHRLTLGLM

-167 CDDNRE
+167 TEDNRE

-191 YSEVHIQN
+191 YSEVNIQN

-224 HKLIRSNATY
+224 HKLTRSNATH

-241 IAEQNLGLT
+241 IAEQHLGLT

-285 RVEGKRVGKV
+285 IVEGKRVGKV
-295 LDNAIE
+295 LDNCIE
-301 GQKMIDRYEALASE
+301 AEKIINRYEALASD
-315 LLEWIEKT
+315 LLDWIEKT
-323 IGIISNQKFAN
+323 IAVISNQKFAN

-384 PHEGKLISDINKAW
+384 PHDGKLISDINKAW

-410 ALRQELIRQEK
+410 ALRKELIRQEK

-462 MKKHEAIEADIS
+462 MKKHEAIEADIA
-474 SYEERIGVVVELAGE
+474 SYEERIGVVVELAAE
-489 METEGYYDIRRISAR
+489 MEAEGYYDIRRISAR

-510 QWSLLKELVV
+510 QWSLLKELVA
-520 GRKARL
+520 GRRTRL
-526 EKNLALQKNF
+526 EKNLALQKTF

-542 IDWMEDMQVQL
+542 IDWMEDTQVQL

-575 EADII
+575 EADIT
-580 VQAERVQT
+580 VQAERVET

-609 ICNRVNHVSTCLEE
+609 ICNRVNHVSSCLEE

-630 RRSEL
+630 RRTEL
-635 EESQHLWA
+635 EESRQLWA
-643 FFQEVEE
+643 FFQELEE
-650 SEAWIREKSSILATQ
+650 SEAWIREKSSILGAQ
-665 TCGKDLSSVLR
+665 GFGKDLSSVLK

-686 ELLARRSLLQQ
+686 ELLAHRSLLQN
-697 TMKKGKQILMEK
+697 TMKRGKQILSEK
-709 SFGTRD
+709 SFGTAG
-715 IQERIMEVKGEW
+715 IQEHIMDVKSEW

-753 TDDLL
+753 TDDLV

-786 HRGVREAVD
+786 HRGVSEAID
-795 KHRLHVVTLRKH
+795 KHRLHVVALRKH
-807 MVALPLHYRELNEVQ
+807 MVALPLRYRDQEEVQ
-822 SRMGE
+822 VRMGE
-827 AEQLYAEV
+827 VEQLYTEV
-835 AEVAVLRQQWLHD
+835 IEVAVLRQQWLHD

-853 LMFSEVNACE
+853 RMFSEVNACE
-863 VWIDEKEQWL
+863 LWIDEKEQWL
-873 NKMEVPERLEDV
+873 DKMEIPERLEDV
-885 EVIAHRFESLDQ
+885 EVVAHRFESLDQ

-918 SGHPSSTEVRGCQ
+918 GGHPSSTEVRGCQ
-931 DHLNSRWNRIVEMV
+931 DHLNSRWNSIVELV
-945 EQKKDHLDSV
+945 EQKKDQLDSM

-968 KSQIQEKRK
+968 KSQIQDKRK
-977 AIDTT
+977 AIDAT
-982 QYVGSDLGG
+982 QYMGSDLGG

-1006 AVLEP
+1006 SVLEP

-1017 QEAEELAIS
+1017 EEAEHLATV
-1026 HPAKAMEVLEPFE
+1026 HQGRAMEVLVPFD
-1039 GISVEWEELKRTLQG
+1039 GISLEWEELKRTLQG

-1059 IVAGRLQQF
+1059 MVASRLQSF
-1068 IQDLDCFLT
+1068 IQDLDSFLT

-1085 AASDELPNALEE
+1085 AASDQLPNDLEE
-1097 AERLINCHAAL
+1097 AERLINKHAAL

-1118 YERLQAVN
+1118 YERLQAMN
-1126 ELLEAEEAPLPYAA
+1126 ELLESEEAPLPQAA

-1178 VKQAEAFLNN
+1178 VKQAESFLNN
-1188 QESALAHIEL
+1188 Q
-1198 PTTVETVEAAIKK
+1198 
-1211 HKDFTTTMELN
+1211 
-1222 LHRIKAVIEAGE
+1222 
-1234 SLISQSNIYSDRIKE
+1234 
-1249 RVDTLANRGNQNRE
+1249 
-1263 LAQQWLERLN
+1263 
-1273 GQWGLQRLLQD
+1273 
-1284 CHELGDWVAEKML
+1284 LGDWVCEKML
-1297 MARDTSRDETQK
+1297 MARDSSRDETQK

-1330 LEKIER
+1330 LDKIEK

-1346 ELSPVVRRKLGEIR
+1346 ELSPVVRKKLGEIR

-1377 FEANRADL
+1377 FEANKADL
-1385 LVQSYTSLDHRLH
+1385 LVQSYESLDQRLG
-1398 QLEGQLCYVDQGQDL
+1398 QLEGQLVYVDQGQDL
-1413 TSVNKQLKKLQ
+1413 TTVNKQLKKLQ
-1424 TMECQM
+1424 TMETQM
-1430 EEWYKEVGE
+1430 EEWYREVGQ
-1439 LQVAAASIPQ
+1439 LQVQVATIPQ
-1449 QGQVMDT
+1449 QTQIKET
-1456 VSERQA
+1456 VAGRQA
-1462 AVETRIVRL
+1462 AVEARMVRL

-1499 LWVQERLPAATS
+1499 LWIQERLPMAMS

-1516 SLQAVQQLMKK
+1516 TLQAVQQLMKK

-1539 ARVEDV
+1539 GRIEDV
-1545 LERANVI
+1545 LERAGII

-1566 LEQLSRL
+1566 HDQLAQL
-1573 WGLLW
+1573 WALLW
-1578 AETERRQLV
+1578 AETERRQLI

-1627 LQLLKKHLALEQTIE
+1627 LQLLKKHLVLEQTIE

-1660 MGHPDSEQISKRQS
+1660 MGHPDCEQISKRQS
-1674 QMDRL
+1674 QIDRL

-1698 WLYQLNHEVDELE
+1698 WLYQLNREVDELE
-1711 QWIAEREV
+1711 QWIAQREV

-1733 TILQEK
+1733 TVLQEK
-1739 FTEFASETGSL
+1739 FTEFASETGSV

-1764 LIDYGHAEAATI
+1764 LIDYGHSEAATI

-1803 SHQLHKFFAD
+1803 SHQLHKFFSD
-1813 CREVLAQIDDK
+1813 CREVLAQIEDK
-1824 QRRLPEVRARQ
+1824 HRRLPEVRARQ
-1835 GGTANTSTLQRLMH
+1835 GSTANTSTLQRLLH
-1849 SFEHDIQLLVTQVR
+1849 SFEQDIQLLVTQVR
-1863 QLQESAGQLRT
+1863 QLQESAAQLRT
-1874 IYAGQK
+1874 VYAGEK

-1885 GREQEVMY
+1885 CREHEVMQY
-1893 CWKELLTSCEEC
+1893 WKELLTSCEEC
-1905 RVQITTATDKL
+1905 RVQITTETDKL
-1916 RFFGVVRDQIMWM
+1916 RFFSMVRDQITWM
-1929 DSIIS
+1929 ESIIC
-1934 QIGTGDNPSIPPSD
+1934 QIGTGEKP
-1948 IMGSGLS
+1948 
-1955 GPFRDVSSV
+1955 RDVSSV

-1974 KSEVEARSKS
+1974 KSEVEARSRS
-1984 VLQCVEMGKTLLAAR
+1984 TLECIEMGKTLLAAR
-1999 NPAAEE
+1999 NPASEE
-2005 IKEKLDTVVAKQYEL
+2005 IKDKLEKVVAKQHEL
-2020 SEKWDKHWEVLQH
+2020 SEKWDKHWEVLQQL
-2033 MLEVHQFAQEAVV
+2033 LEVHQFAQEAVV

-2058 NSKELGASVDEVEQL
+2058 NSKELGGSVDEVEQL

-2100 EKMKAEQSKL
+2100 EKLKAEQSKL

-2116 GRKVFLDPQETS
+2116 GRKVFLDPQDAS
-2128 PARSQGSPLMRR
+2128 PSPSTLPRLPISPVTR
-2140 IIYEQAEPRAE
+2140 QTIYEQNEASSP
-2151 RPPQEPSPS
+2151 PSPS
-2160 YVARRLGSTV
+2160 PATPTPSPTSVARRLGSTV
-2170 ANYTPIM
+2170 ANYTPVM
-2177 NGSSSYRSSLE
+2177 NGSSYRHTLE
-2188 ARTIPEMGGVVGGV
+2188 ARHGSVV
-2202 VGVAA
+2202 
-2207 SLGTAAMEARGVA
+2207 
-2220 TNLGT
+2220 
-2225 TAAMEVR
+2225 
-2232 GVAAGLGT
+2232 GVAAGLGQPAPSSIASVAT
-2240 ASSEASGLAA
+2240 AAMLVSANQVRESASATKDQAA
-2250 GLVTPAVEAKGIA
+2250 KVMSHLQPPVQA
-2263 ASLVTGA
+2263 ARTL
-2270 AAAVE
+2270 E
-2275 VKASQY
+2275 VKSSPY

-2286 IKHMDDMVTP
+2286 IKHLDDAVTP
-2296 MLVACRLEKAREK
+2296 LLVASRLEKARER
-2309 EVREREQRE
+2309 ERGREREIMMGE
-2318 RERDIVLM
+2318 IGTEKAEV
-2326 EPAPVMPVMAE
+2326 AVMAE
-2337 VVLQEMGREGMGRER
+2337 VVLQEPSRER
-2352 LNSEPSSRD
+2352 LHSEPTRGPRGSRTDPLGHAEPQVQTHTYHRD
-2361 HRAGSSRSEPQ
+2361 HRI
-2372 QRDRDRDSRDSRDS
+2372 
-2386 HREARLERQHS
+2386 ERQLS
-2397 SEALMIQARRDELP
+2397 SEQLIQARRDELP
-2411 QEVWRERAERKE
+2411 QEVWREHAERRE
-2423 RKLERQTSSE
+2423 RRTLERQTSSE
-2433 QEGHGHEGRRKDRHR
+2433 QEGHGGHEGRRRERDRHR
-2448 TERQE
+2448 VERHE

-2467 STEKRSG
+2467 SGGGEKRS
-2474 GQTLFDI
+2474 TLAEI
-2481 VEQLKEREAA
+2481 VEQLQEREAA
-2491 TARGEVPK
+2491 QARGEVPRL
-2499 VPNGVPEKSSGRPD
+2499 PNGLPEKSSRPE

-2528 PKDPSAGE
+2528 PKDAGE
-2536 ATTTRRSRSAPEP
+2536 ATTRRSRSAP
-2549 GMAQSVSPSVPQPPS
+2549 AQSSPAVPQPPT

-2571 FLFRKLDIETMRKSS
+2571 FLFRKLDIETLKKST
-2586 NSRSWVNLYCVLN
+2586 NRSWVNLYCVLN
-2599 KGEIGFYKD
+2599 KGEMGFYKD

-2614 PYNNEPMLNLGH
+2614 PYNNEPLLNLSH
-2626 CHCDVTLGYKK
+2626 CHCDVTNGYKK

-2655 AKDESQDDLKAWTTN
+2655 AKDEDDLKTWVTN
-2670 INKSIAEHE
+2670 ITASISEHE

-2685 QTQPTTSSTDEGT
+2685 QPQPTTSSTDEGT

-2705 DNKSERGEKSDR
+2705 DNRSERGGERSDR
-2717 GERPERAER
+2717 AERIEKAEKEREKEREKEKEKERERGER

-2731 KGETKSDTKRSEKS
+2731 RGGKSDAKRSEKS
-2745 SKKK
+2745 GKKK

>member
-1 MANASTDL
+1 
-9 DNAEAQCQLNNNN
+9 
-22 TRLAG
+22 
-27 SSGHWETEVTSS
+27 
-39 KLFECSRI
+39 
-47 KALAEERDA
+47 
-56 VQKKTFTKWV
+56 
-66 NSHLARVSCRI
+66 
-77 ADLYNDLRDGY
+77 
-88 MLTRLLEVLSG
+88 
-99 EMLPRPTRGRM
+99 
-110 RIHCLEN
+110 
-117 VDKALQFLKEQRVHL
+117 
-132 ENVGS
+132 
-137 HDIVDGNHRLTLGLI
+137 
-152 WTIILRFQIQVIKIE
+152 
-167 CDDNRE
+167 
-173 TRSAKD
+173 
-179 ALLLWCQMKTAG
+179 
-191 YSEVHIQN
+191 
-199 FTTCWRDGLAFN
+199 
-211 ALIHRH
+211 
-217 RPDLIEF
+217 
-224 HKLIRSNATY
+224 
-234 NLQQAFN
+234 
-241 IAEQNLGLT
+241 
-250 KLLDPEDV
+250 
-258 NTENPDEKSII
+258 
-269 TYVVSY
+269 
-275 YHYFSKMKAL
+275 
-285 RVEGKRVGKV
+285 
-295 LDNAIE
+295 
-301 GQKMIDRYEALASE
+301 
-315 LLEWIEKT
+315 
-323 IGIISNQKFAN
+323 
-334 SLTGV
+334 
-339 QQQLQA
+339 
-345 FTTYCTIEKP
+345 
-355 IKFQE
+355 
-360 KGNLEVLLF
+360 
-369 TIQSKLRAN
+369 
-378 NQKPYV
+378 
-384 PHEGKLISDINKAW
+384 
-398 ERLEKAE
+398 
-405 HERGV
+405 
-410 ALRQELIRQEK
+410 
-421 LELLAQRFDHKTTMR
+421 
-436 QAWLNENQ
+436 
-444 RLVSQD
+444 
-450 NFGYDLPAVEAA
+450 
-462 MKKHEAIEADIS
+462 
-474 SYEERIGVVVELAGE
+474 
-489 METEGYYDIRRISAR
+489 
-504 KENILG
+504 
-510 QWSLLKELVV
+510 
-520 GRKARL
+520 
-526 EKNLALQKNF
+526 
-536 QDMVYM
+536 
-542 IDWMEDMQVQL
+542 
-553 LSKDFGKH
+553 
-561 LLEVDDLLQKHSLQ
+561 
-575 EADII
+575 
-580 VQAERVQT
+580 
-588 LNTAALKF
+588 
-596 TTIEGYQPCDPQV
+596 
-609 ICNRVNHVSTCLEE
+609 
-623 LKQLAAK
+623 
-630 RRSEL
+630 
-635 EESQHLWA
+635 
-643 FFQEVEE
+643 
-650 SEAWIREKSSILATQ
+650 
-665 TCGKDLSSVLR
+665 
-676 LLQKH
+676 
-681 KTLAG
+681 
-686 ELLARRSLLQQ
+686 
-697 TMKKGKQILMEK
+697 
-709 SFGTRD
+709 
-715 IQERIMEVKGEW
+715 
-727 KRLEDQAAQRLG
+727 
-739 HLQEALNFFQFSTE
+739 
-753 TDDLL
+753 
-758 AWLQDA
+758 
-764 YRLVSSEDFGHDEYS
+764 
-779 TQSLLKK
+779 
-786 HRGVREAVD
+786 
-795 KHRLHVVTLRKH
+795 
-807 MVALPLHYRELNEVQ
+807 
-822 SRMGE
+822 
-827 AEQLYAEV
+827 
-835 AEVAVLRQQWLHD
+835 
-848 ALAVY
+848 
-853 LMFSEVNACE
+853 
-863 VWIDEKEQWL
+863 
-873 NKMEVPERLEDV
+873 
-885 EVIAHRFESLDQ
+885 
-897 EMNSLMGRILDV
+897 
-909 NQIVQQLLD
+909 
-918 SGHPSSTEVRGCQ
+918 
-931 DHLNSRWNRIVEMV
+931 
-945 EQKKDHLDSV
+945 
-955 LRLQNYLLECAEI
+955 
-968 KSQIQEKRK
+968 
-977 AIDTT
+977 
-982 QYVGSDLGG
+982 
-991 VLALQRRLSTMEGAL
+991 
-1006 AVLEP
+1006 
-1011 KLLHLQ
+1011 
-1017 QEAEELAIS
+1017 
-1026 HPAKAMEVLEPFE
+1026 
-1039 GISVEWEELKRTLQG
+1039 
-1054 CEDSL
+1054 
-1059 IVAGRLQQF
+1059 
-1068 IQDLDCFLT
+1068 
-1077 WLVQTQTA
+1077 
-1085 AASDELPNALEE
+1085 
-1097 AERLINCHAAL
+1097 
-1108 KEEIG
+1108 
-1113 RYEED
+1113 
-1118 YERLQAVN
+1118 
-1126 ELLEAEEAPLPYAA
+1126 
-1140 LQQWLQKLDVGWNKL
+1140 
-1155 LEMWESR
+1155 
-1162 REVLVQAHIFH
+1162 
-1173 LFLRD
+1173 
-1178 VKQAEAFLNN
+1178 
-1188 QESALAHIEL
+1188 
-1198 PTTVETVEAAIKK
+1198 
-1211 HKDFTTTMELN
+1211 
-1222 LHRIKAVIEAGE
+1222 
-1234 SLISQSNIYSDRIKE
+1234 
-1249 RVDTLANRGNQNRE
+1249 
-1263 LAQQWLERLN
+1263 
-1273 GQWGLQRLLQD
+1273 
-1284 CHELGDWVAEKML
+1284 ML

-1346 ELSPVVRRKLGEIR
+1346 ELGQVVRRKLGEIR

-1368 TTQAKARQL
+1368 TTQAKAHQL

-1398 QLEGQLCYVDQGQDL
+1398 QLEGQLGYVDQGQDL

-1499 LWVQERLPAATS
+1499 RHPHTS
-1511 QEHGS
+1511 L
-1516 SLQAVQQLMKK
+1516 SLLRP
-1527 NQTLQRELQGHR
+1527 LHGHR

-1566 LEQLSRL
+1566 LEQLSGL

-1627 LQLLKKHLALEQTIE
+1627 LQLLKKHLVLEQTIE

-1660 MGHPDSEQISKRQS
+1660 MGHPDSEQISKRQC

-1698 WLYQLNHEVDELE
+1698 WLYQLNREVDELE

-1739 FTEFASETGSL
+1739 FTEFATETGSL

-1764 LIDYGHAEAATI
+1764 LIDYGHADAATI

-1835 GGTANTSTLQRLMH
+1835 GGTANTSTLQRLMQ

-1885 GREQEVMY
+1885 GREQEVMH

-1934 QIGTGDNPSIPPSD
+1934 QIGTGDNP
-1948 IMGSGLS
+1948 
-1955 GPFRDVSSV
+1955 RDVSSV

-1984 VLQCVEMGKTLLAAR
+1984 VLQCIEMGKTLLAAR

-2116 GRKVFLDPQETS
+2116 GRKVFLDLQETS

-2140 IIYEQAEPRAE
+2140 ILYEQAEPRAE

-2160 YVARRLGSTV
+2160 SVARRLGSTV
-2170 ANYTPIM
+2170 
-2177 NGSSSYRSSLE
+2177 
-2188 ARTIPEMGGVVGGV
+2188 
-2202 VGVAA
+2202 
-2207 SLGTAAMEARGVA
+2207 
-2220 TNLGT
+2220 
-2225 TAAMEVR
+2225 
-2232 GVAAGLGT
+2232 
-2240 ASSEASGLAA
+2240 
-2250 GLVTPAVEAKGIA
+2250 
-2263 ASLVTGA
+2263 
-2270 AAAVE
+2270 
-2275 VKASQY
+2275 
-2281 LRQPK
+2281 
-2286 IKHMDDMVTP
+2286 
-2296 MLVACRLEKAREK
+2296 
-2309 EVREREQRE
+2309 REQRE

-2433 QEGHGHEGRRKDRHR
+2433 QEGHGHEG
-2448 TERQE
+2448 
-2453 SSEHDTAK
+2453 
-2461 EQSDRR
+2461 
-2467 STEKRSG
+2467 

-2491 TARGEVPK
+2491 TVTLPSLFSPQARGEVPK

-2536 ATTTRRSRSAPEP
+2536 ATTRRSRSAPEP
-2549 GMAQSVSPSVPQPPS
+2549 GVAQSVSPSVPQPPS

-2655 AKDESQDDLKAWTTN
+2655 AKDEDDLKAWTTN

-2685 QTQPTTSSTDEGT
+2685 QPQPTTSSTDEGT
-2698 RRDGSKA
+2698 P
-2705 DNKSERGEKSDR
+2705 R
-2717 GERPERAER
+2717 GEREEAGNI
-2726 SERSD
+2726 SLHKACS
-2731 KGETKSDTKRSEKS
+2731 GF
-2745 SKKK
+2745 

>member
-1 MANASTDL
+1 AMANASTDL
-9 DNAEAQCQLNNNN
+9 DNAEAQRQLNNNN
-22 TRLAG
+22 TRPTS

-167 CDDNRE
+167 CEDNRE

-191 YSEVHIQN
+191 YSEVNIQN

-224 HKLIRSNATY
+224 HKLIRSNATH

-241 IAEQNLGLT
+241 VAEQNLGLT

-301 GQKMIDRYEALASE
+301 GQKMIDRYEALATE

-462 MKKHEAIEADIS
+462 KKKHDAIEADIS

-489 METEGYYDIRRISAR
+489 MEAEGYYDIRRISAR

-526 EKNLALQKNF
+526 EKNLALQKTF

-575 EADII
+575 EADIA
-580 VQAERVQT
+580 VQADRVQT

-596 TTIEGYQPCDPQV
+596 TTIDGYQPCDPQV

-630 RRSEL
+630 RRTEL

-643 FFQEVEE
+643 FFQELEE
-650 SEAWIREKSSILATQ
+650 SEAWIREKSSILASQ

-686 ELLARRSLLQQ
+686 ELLAHRSLLQQ
-697 TMKKGKQILMEK
+697 TMKKGKQILTEK
-709 SFGTRD
+709 SFGTGG
-715 IQERIMEVKGEW
+715 IQERIMEVKAEW

-807 MVALPLHYRELNEVQ
+807 MVALPLHYRELEEVQ
-822 SRMGE
+822 TRMGE

-853 LMFSEVNACE
+853 RMFSEVNACE

-873 NKMEVPERLEDV
+873 DKMEVPERLEDV
-885 EVIAHRFESLDQ
+885 EVVAHRFESLDQ

-945 EQKKDHLDSV
+945 EQKKHHLDSV

-968 KSQIQEKRK
+968 KSQIQDKRK
-977 AIDTT
+977 AIDAT

-991 VLALQRRLSTMEGAL
+991 VLALQRRLTTMEGAL

-1017 QEAEELAIS
+1017 QEAEDLAVA
-1026 HPAKAMEVLEPFE
+1026 HPARAVEILVPFE

-1059 IVAGRLQQF
+1059 MVAGRLQQF
-1068 IQDLDCFLT
+1068 IQDLDSFLT

-1097 AERLINCHAAL
+1097 AERLINRHAAL

-1188 QESALAHIEL
+1188 QESALAHVEL

-1249 RVDTLANRGNQNRE
+1249 RVDTLATRWNRE
-1263 LAQQWLERLN
+1263 LAQQWLEKLN

-1377 FEANRADL
+1377 FEANRADQ

-1398 QLEGQLCYVDQGQDL
+1398 QLEGQLGYVDQGQDL
-1413 TSVNKQLKKLQ
+1413 TTVNKQLKKLQ
-1424 TMECQM
+1424 TMESQM
-1430 EEWYKEVGE
+1430 EEWYKEVGD
-1439 LQVAAASIPQ
+1439 LQVVAASISQ

-1462 AVETRIVRL
+1462 EVETRIVRL

-1545 LERANVI
+1545 LDRANVI

-1560 DCVRAG
+1560 DCARAG
-1566 LEQLSRL
+1566 LEQLNGL

-1594 QQYYFDTAEVEAWL
+1594 QQYYFDTSEVEAWL

-1627 LQLLKKHLALEQTIE
+1627 LQLLKKHLVLEQTIE

-1698 WLYQLNHEVDELE
+1698 WLYQLNREVDELE

-1764 LIDYGHAEAATI
+1764 LIDYGHADAATI

-1824 QRRLPEVRARQ
+1824 KRRLPEVQACQ
-1835 GGTANTSTLQRLMH
+1835 GGSANTSTLQRLMH

-1874 IYAGQK
+1874 VYAGQK

-1885 GREQEVMY
+1885 SREQDVMH

-1929 DSIIS
+1929 DSIIC
-1934 QIGTGDNPSIPPSD
+1934 QIGTGENP
-1948 IMGSGLS
+1948 
-1955 GPFRDVSSV
+1955 RDVSSV

-1974 KSEVEARSKS
+1974 KSEVEARCKS
-1984 VLQCVEMGKTLLAAR
+1984 TLQCIEMGKTLLAAR

-2005 IKEKLDTVVAKQYEL
+2005 IKEKLDKVVAKQYEL
-2020 SEKWDKHWEVLQH
+2020 SEKWDRHWELLQH

-2058 NSKELGASVDEVEQL
+2058 NSSELGASVDEVEQL

-2086 WEERFSSLRRLTTV
+2086 WEERFSSLRRLTT
-2100 EKMKAEQSKL
+2100 
-2110 PPTPLL
+2110 
-2116 GRKVFLDPQETS
+2116 
-2128 PARSQGSPLMRR
+2128 
-2140 IIYEQAEPRAE
+2140 
-2151 RPPQEPSPS
+2151 
-2160 YVARRLGSTV
+2160 
-2170 ANYTPIM
+2170 
-2177 NGSSSYRSSLE
+2177 
-2188 ARTIPEMGGVVGGV
+2188 
-2202 VGVAA
+2202 
-2207 SLGTAAMEARGVA
+2207 
-2220 TNLGT
+2220 
-2225 TAAMEVR
+2225 
-2232 GVAAGLGT
+2232 
-2240 ASSEASGLAA
+2240 
-2250 GLVTPAVEAKGIA
+2250 
-2263 ASLVTGA
+2263 
-2270 AAAVE
+2270 
-2275 VKASQY
+2275 
-2281 LRQPK
+2281 
-2286 IKHMDDMVTP
+2286 
-2296 MLVACRLEKAREK
+2296 AREK
-2309 EVREREQRE
+2309 EVRERQQRE
-2318 RERDIVLM
+2318 RERETILM

-2337 VVLQEMGREGMGRER
+2337 VVLQEMGREGRER

-2361 HRAGSSRSEPQ
+2361 QRAGSSRSEPHADHQ

-2411 QEVWRERAERKE
+2411 QEF
-2423 RKLERQTSSE
+2423 L
-2433 QEGHGHEGRRKDRHR
+2433 
-2448 TERQE
+2448 
-2453 SSEHDTAK
+2453 
-2461 EQSDRR
+2461 
-2467 STEKRSG
+2467 
-2474 GQTLFDI
+2474 L
-2481 VEQLKEREAA
+2481 
-2491 TARGEVPK
+2491 
-2499 VPNGVPEKSSGRPD
+2499 N
-2513 RPRARDRPKPRRRPR
+2513 
-2528 PKDPSAGE
+2528 
-2536 ATTTRRSRSAPEP
+2536 APHF
-2549 GMAQSVSPSVPQPPS
+2549 PPT
-2564 HTAHHEG
+2564 H
-2571 FLFRKLDIETMRKSS
+2571 
-2586 NSRSWVNLYCVLN
+2586 SRSWVNLYCVLN

-2608 AKNTTT
+2608 AKNTNT

-2645 TKDGSEFLFH
+2645 LDGSEFLFH
-2655 AKDESQDDLKAWTTN
+2655 AKDEVRGVQKLTPCCLKVWQCDSALFPSS
-2670 INKSIAEHE
+2670 K
-2679 EIAKWG
+2679 
-2685 QTQPTTSSTDEGT
+2685 TSSLLLPAIGHMTMLFID
-2698 RRDGSKA
+2698 SLK
-2705 DNKSERGEKSDR
+2705 
-2717 GERPERAER
+2717 
-2726 SERSD
+2726 
-2731 KGETKSDTKRSEKS
+2731 
-2745 SKKK
+2745 